1 MKPYSKK
8 FLAGVLLFSLVLPSA
23 TTFATNQTDST
34 TYAKLQEQGVKA
46 DQEVKVIVETS
57 DKAAIEREPNVK
69 SARFSKAVKA
79 SEAEVKKT
87 SENIKTKLNKENVKV
102 DKEDEFSAVITG
114 FSAKV
119 KAKDIDKLRKQ
130 PGVKKVTTQMKAERP
145 KGGASPNLASAPGMI
160 KADTLWDQYK
170 FSGQGMLISII
181 DTGVDPDHKD
191 MKLSPK
197 IESKYNSEDEVNKVI
212 KENGLKG
219 KWYNNKVPYGYN
231 YADESQEI
239 RDSGIGGYH
248 GMHVAGI
255 VAANGDAENEG
266 VKGVAPNAQLL
277 AMKVF
282 SNDALVST
290 VYEEVWLKAIDD
302 SVKLGADV
310 LNMSLGMGSGY
321 SREGVSPTNEA
332 FNKAKAAGV
341 VCAVAMGN
349 DRVTNWGG
357 EGKTNL
363 AINPD
368 FGTTGHP
375 AVADPS
381 YAVASMENI
390 EMRGRVVEVEGEGQ
404 PDISAGTAE
413 GENEKT
419 TTEMKPYVYV
429 GLGNTEE
436 QYNGQDVT
444 DKIVLAERGE
454 GSFNDKAKLAKSLG
468 AAGIIIYNSP
478 DGNNLSFMSGM
489 ENKEFPSVFISNKD
503 GEYLKKLLIDKPE
516 QKINITPV
524 HSVNNPKGGQMSE
537 FSSWGITPDL
547 RLKPD
552 IAGVG
557 GQIYSTINEDK
568 YTMMSGTSMATPQ
581 VAGASALVMQRLY
594 KDGFLN
600 RTADGKPDPI
610 QEYLTVLVMMNT
622 ATPVKDTEVD
632 EASLYTP
639 KQQGAGLVNLENV
652 VKTYATVTATGG
664 KDTKEDGKLEL
675 GEVGEQFNATFKL
688 KNYSDKDITFTPK
701 YISLRD
707 EIKDGRY
714 TEHSS
719 VAKEQTLDPV
729 TVKANSE
736 ETYTTTISTKGIDK
750 NQFAQGYVMFVSDTN
765 PTLSVPYTGFKGDWS
780 EPQFLDNMP
789 DFSKDVNYKPIEY
802 PNGGVDKSGFMRR
815 QEKGGWNYWNA
826 WNVDG
831 KPTVFV
837 NSNKQEGMNSEVAPV
852 ITIMR
857 NALDVKYDILDKDGK
872 TLRNLFIDPILL
884 KVNGLYKGGDNQYR
898 FEYVPGGAAW
908 DFKDQ
913 NGKPV
918 DEGQY
923 IYQITGHV
931 DYKNAKE
938 QKYQYNIL
946 LDNQAPKLSYKYDED
961 NRTIKVTAKDNL
973 AGVFSVG
980 YENTKTGEWHEQEV
994 RKDPQF
1000 EDVGI
1005 VRDYSYTFKI
1015 ADGFDLANLSIYAWD
1030 NSRNVAGE
1038 NVDTGVKSDIKIK
1051 PIELKV
1057 GDSIP
1062 GIDQIKE
1069 HIEGLPKDAEV
1080 KILEKNFENTEKPG
1094 EYGIRVSV
1102 KVNGN
1107 ETYYWIPVNVTAI
1120 KPIELTVGDDLLK
1133 TEQVKAHLDFLPE
1146 DAKVR
1151 IIKNVDTKEPGE
1163 FGLKVE
1169 VKIDGKK
1176 TYYTIPVIV
1185 KDKEKPEEPQP
1196 EQPEEKDETVYTMPV
1211 ITVENP
1217 DYYAA
1222 FGKYEDKENPE
1233 SYKKI
1238 HVQGNVDHIYQLDH
1252 LTLTITKDGKQ
1263 VEGTEVQ
1270 EIKVEKDKNGKFV
1283 FDHELDISGLEDG
1296 FVYELQ
1302 LKVTGQNIGGDK
1314 LEDTIIRRIRKDFIA
1329 PTIEYTV
1336 EREDEKSPMAKI
1348 KVKGHE
1354 NMTYL
1359 EMYFNE
1365 SMLSRVDK
1373 TWDAFE
1379 LEEGVDGE
1387 FEIEVPLE
1395 VGENKFEIKA
1405 YDDAGNETIE
1415 EVTIKRKDPNAVD
1428 PVDTTDLLNNLL
1440 KAHSI
1445 VSVPEKYDV
1454 TDEQL
1459 AELEDLIEQAR
1470 KAISEQQPQ
1479 DKVDEINNKLKEA
1492 LANIKEKEAEK
1503 VDKKELVGQK
1513 EDAEELLK
1521 KKDDYK
1527 LDEKQEKALQ
1537 DLIKKA
1543 EDLVKKEDATQEE
1556 VDKLAKEIEDEIFK
1570 IKEAG
1575 KEDPTTPDKPGKEDP
1590 TKPDKP
1596 GKEDPTKPDK
1606 PGKEDPTTPDKPG
1619 KEDPTTP
1626 DQPGKED
1633 PTKPDKPGKEDPT
1646 KPDKPGKEDPTTPD
1660 KPGKED
1666 PTKPGEKP
1674 GENPGTTPSNPGTV
1688 TPTPSVPGTTT
1699 PSTPAEQQKTTTR
1712 VAGADRIQT
1721 SVEVS
1726 KKYYESADTVIVANY
1741 EQFAD
1746 SLSASALSKALKA
1759 PILLVQKDQL
1769 DSVVAQEIK
1778 RLGAKNVIVIG
1789 GEKSID
1795 KTKIGLSQ
1803 YNVRTIAGANRYE
1816 TSAKIA
1822 QEVIKLT
1829 GTKKAVIASGE
1840 VFADAL
1846 TVAPLANK
1854 NNMPIL
1860 LVQQDRIP
1868 EEAKEVL
1875 KQIEEVIIVGGE
1887 KTISKEV
1894 ENKLPNPT
1902 RIAGANRYE
1911 TAKKIYEYGF
1921 KDRKEVNIANG
1932 TVPADSLV
1940 IGSIDCPIL
1949 LAEAN
1954 EIPEATK
1961 QAFEEAKFEK
1971 VNVFGGENSIS
1982 ESVVKELIK

>member
-79 SEAEVKKT
+79 SEADVKKT

-130 PGVKKVTTQMKAERP
+130 SGVKKVTTQMKAERP
-145 KGGASPNLASAPGMI
+145 KGASPSLATAPKMI

-181 DTGVDPDHKD
+181 DTGVDPSHKD
-191 MKLSPK
+191 MKLSPE
-197 IESKYNSEDEVNKVI
+197 IESKYKSKDEVNKVI

-219 KWYNNKVPYGYN
+219 KWYNRKVPYGYN

-239 RDSGIGGYH
+239 RDSGIGGFH

-321 SREGVSPTNEA
+321 SRDGVSPTNEA
-332 FNKAKAAGV
+332 FNRAKAAGV

-381 YAVASMENI
+381 YAVASMENTNLK
-390 EMRGRVVEVEGEGQ
+390 GRNVLVEGK
-404 PDISAGTAE
+404 DIAISTGTAE
-413 GENEKT
+413 GADEDT
-419 TTEMKPYVYV
+419 TTGYREYVHV

-436 QYNGQDVT
+436 DYNGQDVT
-444 DKIVLAERGE
+444 GKIVLAQRGVA
-454 GSFNDKAKLAKSLG
+454 SFNDKAVLAKSKG
-468 AAGIIIYNSP
+468 AAGIVIYNTP

-489 ENKEFPSVFISNKD
+489 ENKEFPSVFISNED
-503 GEYLKKLLIDKPE
+503 GLKLIDLLKENPE
-516 QKINITPV
+516 QKINITEV
-524 HSVNNPKGGQMSE
+524 KSVKNDKGGQMSE

-557 GQIYSTINEDK
+557 GNIYSTINEDK

-594 KDGFLN
+594 KDGWLV
-600 RTADGKPDPI
+600 RKDGKPDPI

-622 ATPVKDTEVD
+622 ATPVKDTEVKG
-632 EASLYTP
+632 ASLYTP
-639 KQQGAGLVNLENV
+639 KQQGAGLVDLEKAATTHV
-652 VKTYATVTATGG
+652 TVTATGG

-688 KNYSDKDITFTPK
+688 KNYSKNDITFTPK

-707 EIKDGRY
+707 EVKDGRY

-719 VAKEQTLDPV
+719 VAEEKTLPQV

-736 ETYTTTISTKGIDK
+736 ATYTQTIPTKGIDK
-750 NQFAQGYVMFVSDTN
+750 NQFAQGYVMFDSKTN

-789 DFSKDVNYKPIEY
+789 DFSNDVNYKPIVY
-802 PNGGVDKSGFMRR
+802 PDGGIDKTGFMRR

-837 NSNKQEGMNSEVAPV
+837 NSLGKDKGMNNEVAPV

-884 KVNGLYKGGDNQYR
+884 KVNGLYKGGDSQHR

-918 DEGQY
+918 DEGNY

-946 LDNQAPKLSYKYDED
+946 LDNQAPTLTYKYDKV
-961 NRTIKVTAKDNL
+961 NREITVIAKDNL

-980 YENTKTGEWHEQEV
+980 YENTTTGKWYEQQV
-994 RKDPQF
+994 R
-1000 EDVGI
+1000 EDHRYDDIGI

-1015 ADGFDLANLSIYAWD
+1015 ADGFDLSNLSIYAWD
-1030 NSRNVAGE
+1030 NARNVIG
-1038 NVDTGVKSDIKIK
+1038 NKIDTGITSNIEIK

-1057 GDSIP
+1057 NDTIP
-1062 GIDQIKE
+1062 GLDEIKK
-1069 HIEGLPKDAEV
+1069 HIVGLPKDAEV
-1080 KILEKNFENTEKPG
+1080 KILDNKDNIKATDKPG
-1094 EYGIRVSV
+1094 EFGIEVSV
-1102 KVNGN
+1102 KIGDM
-1107 ETYYWIPVNVTAI
+1107 ETYYWIPI
-1120 KPIELTVGDDLLK
+1120 
-1133 TEQVKAHLDFLPE
+1133 
-1146 DAKVR
+1146 
-1151 IIKNVDTKEPGE
+1151 
-1163 FGLKVE
+1163 
-1169 VKIDGKK
+1169 
-1176 TYYTIPVIV
+1176 IV
-1185 KDKEKPEEPQP
+1185 KSEEKKEEQPAKPEP
-1196 EQPEEKDETVYTMPV
+1196 EQPKDTTVYNLPV
-1211 ITVENP
+1211 IKVENP

-1222 FGKYEDKENPE
+1222 FGKHEDKDNPDA
-1233 SYKKI
+1233 YKKI
-1238 HVQGNVDHIYQLDH
+1238 HIKGNVTKIKQLNH
-1252 LTLTITKDGKQ
+1252 LTLTITKDGKK

-1270 EIKVEKDKNGKFV
+1270 EIKSKKEGDSNFS
-1283 FDHELDISGLEDG
+1283 FDHELDISNLEDG
-1296 FVYELQ
+1296 RVYELQ
-1302 LKVTGQNIGGDK
+1302 IKAEGENVRGDGIQ
-1314 LEDTIIRRIRKDFIA
+1314 DTIIRRIRKDYVA
-1329 PTIEYTV
+1329 PTVEYTV
-1336 EREDEKSPMAKI
+1336 EHKDEKAPMAKI
-1348 KVKGHE
+1348 KIKGHE

-1359 EMYFNE
+1359 EMYLDG

-1373 TWDAFE
+1373 TWDNFE
-1379 LEEGVDGE
+1379 LEKGVNGE

-1395 VGENKFEIKA
+1395 VGENTFKIKA
-1405 YDDAGNETIE
+1405 SDDAGNETLQDVVIN
-1415 EVTIKRKDPNAVD
+1415 RKDPNAKD
-1428 PVDTTDLLNNLL
+1428 PVNTKELTENML

-1445 VSVPEKYDV
+1445 VSVREKYDV
-1454 TDEQL
+1454 TDEQI
-1459 AELEDLIEQAR
+1459 AELNKLIEEA
-1470 KAISEQQPQ
+1470 KTVINEQQPQ
-1479 DKVDEINNKLKEA
+1479 DKVDEVNNKLKEA
-1492 LANIKEKEAEK
+1492 LANIKEKEAKK
-1503 VDKKELVGQK
+1503 VDKKELIGQK

-1521 KKDDYK
+1521 KKEVK
-1527 LDEKQEKALQ
+1527 LTDEQQKALQ

-1543 EDLVKKEDATQEE
+1543 EDLTKKEDATQEE
-1556 VDKLAKEIEDEIFK
+1556 VDKLAKEIKDEIAK
-1570 IKEAG
+1570 IQESG
-1575 KEDPTTPDKPGKEDP
+1575 KPGKEDP
-1590 TKPDKP
+1590 AKPEQPGKENPAKPEQP
-1596 GKEDPTKPDK
+1596 GKEDPAKPEQ
-1606 PGKEDPTTPDKPG
+1606 PGKVDPAKP
-1619 KEDPTTP
+1619 E
-1626 DQPGKED
+1626 QPGKED
-1633 PTKPDKPGKEDPT
+1633 PTKPEQPGKENPA
-1646 KPDKPGKEDPTTPD
+1646 KPE

-1666 PTKPGEKP
+1666 PTKPGKENP
-1674 GENPGTTPSNPGTV
+1674 ANPGTTTPSVPGTPTPSNPGTTIPSVPGTV
-1688 TPTPSVPGTTT
+1688 TPTPSNPGTTTPSVPGTVTPTPSNPGTTT

-1726 KKYYESADTVIVANY
+1726 KKYYNSADTVIIANY
-1741 EQFAD
+1741 EKFAD

-1789 GEKSID
+1789 GDHSVD
-1795 KTKIGLSQ
+1795 KAKNSLAK
-1803 YNVRTIAGANRYE
+1803 YNVQTIAGSDRYE

-1822 QEVIKLT
+1822 QEIIKLT

-1840 VFADAL
+1840 TFADAL

-1854 NNMPIL
+1854 HNMPIL
-1860 LVQQDRIP
+1860 LVQQNNIP
-1868 EEAKEVL
+1868 KATQEVL
-1875 KQIEEVIIVGGE
+1875 KQIDKVIIVGGE

-1894 ENKLPNPT
+1894 ENKLSNPT

-1911 TAKKIYEYGF
+1911 TAKKIYEYDF

-1932 TVPADSLV
+1932 TNFADSLV

-1961 QAFEEAKFEK
+1961 QAFEESKFEK
-1971 VNVFGGENSIS
+1971 VNVFGGENSID

>member
-8 FLAGVLLFSLVLPSA
+8 FLASVLLFSLVLPSA

-87 SENIKTKLNKENVKV
+87 SEKIETKLKKENVKV
-102 DKEDEFSAVITG
+102 DKDDEFSAVITG

-145 KGGASPNLASAPGMI
+145 KAGASPALATAPKMI
-160 KADTLWDQYK
+160 KADTLWDQYD

-181 DTGVDPDHKD
+181 DTGVDPTHKD
-191 MKLSPK
+191 MKLSPE
-197 IESKYNSEDEVNKVI
+197 IESKYKSKDEVNKVI

-219 KWYNNKVPYGYN
+219 KWYSRKVPYGYN

-255 VAANGDAENEG
+255 VAANGDTKTGG
-266 VKGVAPNAQLL
+266 VRGVAPNAQLL
-277 AMKVF
+277 GMKVF

-321 SREGVSPTNEA
+321 SREGISPTNEA
-332 FNKAKAAGV
+332 FRKAKAAGV

-381 YAVASMENI
+381 YSVASMENTNL
-390 EMRGRVVEVEGEGQ
+390 RGRNVEYKDKNTNKVVE
-404 PDISAGTAE
+404 ISTGTAE
-413 GENEKT
+413 GAKEDT
-419 TTEMKPYVYV
+419 TTGMKQYVYV
-429 GLGNTEE
+429 GLGNKEE
-436 QYNGQDVT
+436 EYNGQDVEG
-444 DKIVLAERGE
+444 KIVLAMRGD
-454 GSFNDKAKLAKSLG
+454 GSFNDKAKLAASKK

-489 ENKEFPSVFISNKD
+489 ELTDFPSVFISNKD
-503 GEYLKKLLIDKPE
+503 GQDLVKLLGDNPNQE
-516 QKINITPV
+516 INITAV
-524 HSVNNPKGGQMSE
+524 KSVKNPKGEQMSE

-557 GQIYSTINEDK
+557 GQIYSTINDNK

-594 KDGFLN
+594 KDGWLKK
-600 RTADGKPDPI
+600 TEDGKPDPM

-622 ATPVKDTEVD
+622 ATPVEDTEVKS
-632 EASLYTP
+632 ASLYTP

-652 VKTYATVTATGG
+652 IKTNVTVTATGG

-701 YISLRD
+701 YISLKD
-707 EIKDGRY
+707 EVKDGRY

-719 VAKEQTLDPV
+719 VAEEKTLTDV
-729 TVKANSE
+729 TVPAGKE
-736 ETYTTTISTKGIDK
+736 VEYTATISTKNIDK
-750 NQFAQGYVMFVSDTN
+750 KQFAQGYVMFKSDDN
-765 PTLSVPYTGFKGDWS
+765 PTLSVPYTGFKGNWS

-789 DFSKDVNYKPIEY
+789 DFSDKVNYKPIEY
-802 PNGGVDKSGFMRR
+802 PNGGIDKTGFMRR
-815 QEKGGWNYWNA
+815 QQKGGWNYWNA

-837 NSNKQEGMNSEVAPV
+837 NSLGKDEGMNNEVAPV

-857 NALDVKYDILDKDGK
+857 NALDVKYDILDKDGN

-884 KVNGLYKGGDNQYR
+884 KVNGLYKGGDSQYR

-908 DFKDQ
+908 DFKDSK
-913 NGKPV
+913 GKPV
-918 DEGQY
+918 EEGNY
-923 IYQITGHV
+923 IYQIKGHV
-931 DYKNAKE
+931 DYKNAME
-938 QKYQYNIL
+938 QKYQYNIV
-946 LDNQAPKLSYKYDED
+946 LDNTAPTLTYKYDKV
-961 NRTIKVTAKDNL
+961 NREITVIAKDNL

-980 YENTKTGEWHEQEV
+980 YENTTTGQWYEQQV
-994 RKDPQF
+994 RKDDQKKNL
-1000 EDVGI
+1000 GI
-1005 VRDYSYTFKI
+1005 VRDYEYKFKI

-1030 NSRNVAGE
+1030 NARNVIG
-1038 NVDTGVKSDIKIK
+1038 NKIDTGVTSNIKIK

-1057 GDSIP
+1057 KDQIP
-1062 GIDQIKE
+1062 GLDEIKK

-1080 KILEKNFENTEKPG
+1080 KILDNKDNIKATDKPG
-1094 EYGIRVSV
+1094 EFGIEVSV
-1102 KVNGN
+1102 KIGDM
-1107 ETYYWIPVNVTAI
+1107 ETYYWIPI
-1120 KPIELTVGDDLLK
+1120 
-1133 TEQVKAHLDFLPE
+1133 
-1146 DAKVR
+1146 
-1151 IIKNVDTKEPGE
+1151 
-1163 FGLKVE
+1163 
-1169 VKIDGKK
+1169 
-1176 TYYTIPVIV
+1176 IV
-1185 KDKEKPEEPQP
+1185 KSEEKKEEQPEKPEEKQP
-1196 EQPEEKDETVYTMPV
+1196 EVKDQTVYNLPV
-1211 ITVENP
+1211 IKVENP

-1222 FGKYEDKENPE
+1222 FGKYKDENNADA
-1233 SYKKI
+1233 YKKI
-1238 HVQGNVDHIYQLDH
+1238 HVKGNVTKIKQLDH
-1252 LTLTITKDGKQ
+1252 LTLTITKDGKK

-1270 EIKVEKDKNGKFV
+1270 EIKVNKEGDSNFS

-1296 FVYELQ
+1296 RVYELQ
-1302 LKVTGQNIGGDK
+1302 IKAEGENVRGDGIK
-1314 LEDTIIRRIRKDFIA
+1314 DTIIRRIRKDFVA
-1329 PTIEYTV
+1329 PTVEYTV
-1336 EREDEKSPMAKI
+1336 EHKDEKAPMAKI

-1359 EMYFNE
+1359 EMYLDG

-1373 TWDAFE
+1373 TWDNFE
-1379 LEEGVDGE
+1379 LEKGVDGE
-1387 FEIEVPLE
+1387 FEVEVPLE
-1395 VGENKFEIKA
+1395 VGENKFNVKA
-1405 YDDAGNETIE
+1405 YDDAGNETIQ
-1415 EVTIKRKDPNAVD
+1415 EVVINRKDTNAKD
-1428 PVDTTDLLNNLL
+1428 PVDTKELFNNLL

-1445 VSVPEKYDV
+1445 VEVPEKYVV
-1454 TDEQL
+1454 TEDQL
-1459 AELEDLIEQAR
+1459 AELKALIEQAR
-1470 KAISEQQPQ
+1470 TAISEQQPQ
-1479 DKVDEINNKLKEA
+1479 EKVDEINKKLTDA
-1492 LANIKEKEAEK
+1492 LDKIKEKQVKK
-1503 VDKKELVGQK
+1503 VDKKELIGQK
-1513 EDAEELLK
+1513 EDAQDLLK
-1521 KKDDYK
+1521 KKEVK
-1527 LDEKQEKALQ
+1527 LTDEQQKALQ

-1543 EDLVKKEDATQEE
+1543 EDLTKKEDATQEE
-1556 VDKLAKEIEDEIFK
+1556 VDKLAKEIKDEIAK
-1570 IKEAG
+1570 IQKAG
-1575 KEDPTTPDKPGKEDP
+1575 TTKPVEPGKDNP
-1590 TKPDKP
+1590 GTTKPVEP
-1596 GKEDPTKPDK
+1596 GKD
-1606 PGKEDPTTPDKPG
+1606 
-1619 KEDPTTP
+1619 
-1626 DQPGKED
+1626 
-1633 PTKPDKPGKEDPT
+1633 
-1646 KPDKPGKEDPTTPD
+1646 
-1660 KPGKED
+1660 
-1666 PTKPGEKP
+1666 
-1674 GENPGTTPSNPGTV
+1674 NPGTTTPSNPGTT
-1688 TPTPSVPGTTT
+1688 TPSNPGTTTPSVPGTVTPSVPGTTKPEKPAQT
-1699 PSTPAEQQKTTTR
+1699 PKATTR
-1712 VAGADRIQT
+1712 VAGADRINT
-1721 SVEVS
+1721 AVEVS
-1726 KKYYESADTVIVANY
+1726 KKYYKSAETVIIANY
-1741 EQFAD
+1741 EKFAD
-1746 SLSASALSKALKA
+1746 SLSASALSKTLKA
-1759 PILLVQKDQL
+1759 PILLVKKDQL

-1778 RLGAKNVIVIG
+1778 RLGAKNVVVIG
-1789 GEKSID
+1789 GEQSVD
-1795 KTKIGLSQ
+1795 KAKNSLSK
-1803 YNVRTIAGANRYE
+1803 YNLQTIAGSDRYE

-1822 QEVIKLT
+1822 QEIIKRT
-1829 GTKKAVIASGE
+1829 GTTQAVIASGE
-1840 VFADAL
+1840 TFADAL

-1860 LVQQDRIP
+1860 LVQPNNIP
-1868 EEAKEVL
+1868 KATQEVL
-1875 KQIEEVIIVGGE
+1875 KQIKNTIIVGGE
-1887 KTISKEV
+1887 KTISNQV
-1894 ENKLPNPT
+1894 ANKLPNPT

-1921 KDRKEVNIANG
+1921 KDRTEVNIANG
-1932 TVPADSLV
+1932 TNFADSLV

-1949 LAEAN
+1949 LAESN
-1954 EIPEATK
+1954 EVPESTK
-1961 QAFEEAKFEK
+1961 QAIKDSKFEK
-1971 VNVFGGENSIS
+1971 VNVFGGENSID

>member
-160 KADTLWDQYK
+160 KANTLWDTYD

-181 DTGVDPDHKD
+181 DTGVDPSHKD
-191 MKLSPK
+191 MQMTDS
-197 IESKYNSEDEVNKVI
+197 SKAKYKNEDQVNKVI
-212 KENGLKG
+212 QENGLKG
-219 KWYNNKVPYGYN
+219 QWHSKKIPYGYN

-255 VAANGDAENEG
+255 VAANGDTKNEG

-381 YAVASMENI
+381 YAVASMENTK
-390 EMRGRVVEVEGEGQ
+390 MRGRVVEVKGDSE
-404 PDISAGTAE
+404 ISAGTAE

-419 TTEMKPYVYV
+419 TTEMLPYVYV
-429 GLGNTEE
+429 GLGND
-436 QYNGQDVT
+436 QKKDYGDKVV
-444 DKIVLAERGE
+444 DGKIVLAERG
-454 GSFNDKAKLAKSLG
+454 GASFNDKAKLAESLG
-468 AAGIIIYNSP
+468 AKGIVIFNSEN
-478 DGNNLSFMSGM
+478 GSQLSFMSGM
-489 ENKEFPSVFISNKD
+489 ELTDFPSVFISHED
-503 GEYLKKLLIDKPE
+503 GKNLIELLGKNSN
-516 QKINITPV
+516 QQINITPV
-524 HSVNNPKGGQMSE
+524 HSVKNPKGEQMSE

-568 YTMMSGTSMATPQ
+568 YTTMSGTSMATPQ

-594 KDGFLN
+594 KDGFLK
-600 RTADGKPDPI
+600 RTVDGKPDPI

-622 ATPVKDTEVD
+622 ATPVKDTEVKG
-632 EASLYTP
+632 ASLYTP

-652 VKTYATVTATGG
+652 AKTYATVTATGG

-675 GEVGEQFNATFKL
+675 GEVGEQFNAKFKL
-688 KNYSDKDITFTPK
+688 KNYSKKDITFTAK
-701 YISLRD
+701 YISLKD

-719 VAKEQTLDPV
+719 VADGDTLTEV
-729 TVKANSE
+729 TVPAGKE
-736 ETYTTTISTKGIDK
+736 VEYTATIPTKNIDK
-750 NQFAQGYVMFVSDTN
+750 NQFAQGYVMFESKTN

-789 DFSKDVNYKPIEY
+789 DFSKDVNYKPIVY
-802 PNGGVDKSGFMRR
+802 PDGGIDKTGFMRR

-837 NSNKQEGMNSEVAPV
+837 NSLGKDKGMNNEVAPV

-857 NALDVKYDILDKDGK
+857 NALDVKYDILNKDGK
-872 TLRNLFIDPILL
+872 VLRNLFIDPILL
-884 KVNGLYKGGDNQYR
+884 KVNGLYKGGDSQYR

-908 DFKDQ
+908 DFKDM
-913 NGKPV
+913 NDKKV

-931 DYKNAKE
+931 DYKDAKE

-946 LDNQAPKLSYKYDED
+946 LDNTAPKLKYKYDAD
-961 NRTIKVTAKDNL
+961 NRTITVTAIDNL

-994 RKDPQF
+994 RKDDRF
-1000 EDVGI
+1000 KNIDI
-1005 VRDYSYTFKI
+1005 VRDYSYTFEI
-1015 ADGFDLANLSIYAWD
+1015 AEGFDLANLSIYAWD
-1030 NSRNVAGE
+1030 NSRNVAGKDI
-1038 NVDTGVKSDIKIK
+1038 DTGVTSNIEIK

-1057 GDSIP
+1057 KDQIP
-1062 GIDQIKE
+1062 GLDEIKK
-1069 HIEGLPKDAEV
+1069 HIVGLPKDAEV
-1080 KILEKNFENTEKPG
+1080 SILNDKDNIKSTENPG
-1094 EYGIRVSV
+1094 EFGIRVSV
-1102 KVNGN
+1102 KIGDM
-1107 ETYYWIPVNVTAI
+1107 ETYYWIPI
-1120 KPIELTVGDDLLK
+1120 
-1133 TEQVKAHLDFLPE
+1133 
-1146 DAKVR
+1146 
-1151 IIKNVDTKEPGE
+1151 
-1163 FGLKVE
+1163 
-1169 VKIDGKK
+1169 
-1176 TYYTIPVIV
+1176 IV
-1185 KDKEKPEEPQP
+1185 KGEEKPEEPEP
-1196 EQPEEKDETVYTMPV
+1196 EKPAEKDLTVYNLPV
-1211 ITVENP
+1211 IKVTNP
-1217 DYYAA
+1217 DYYQA
-1222 FGKYEDKENPE
+1222 FGKHEDKENPE

-1238 HVQGNVDHIYQLDH
+1238 HVQGNVTHIDELNE

-1270 EIKVEKDKNGKFV
+1270 KIKSKKEGDSNYS

-1302 LKVTGQNIGGDK
+1302 INAIGKNIQGHK
-1314 LEDTIIRRIRKDFIA
+1314 FEDTIIRRIRKDYVA
-1329 PTIEYTV
+1329 PEIKYTV
-1336 EREDEKSPMAKI
+1336 EHKDEKAPMAKI
-1348 KVKGHE
+1348 KVNGHE

-1359 EMYFNE
+1359 EMYLNN
-1365 SMLSRVDK
+1365 SMLSRIDK
-1373 TWDAFE
+1373 TWDNFE
-1379 LEEGVDGE
+1379 LKEGVDGE

-1395 VGENKFEIKA
+1395 IGENKFQIKA
-1405 YDDAGNETIE
+1405 NDDAGNETIE
-1415 EVTIKRKDPNAVD
+1415 EVVINRKDPNAKD
-1428 PVDTTDLLNNLL
+1428 PANTKELADNML
-1440 KAHSI
+1440 KAKSI

-1454 TDEQL
+1454 TDEQI
-1459 AELEDLIEQAR
+1459 AELNKLIEEA
-1470 KAISEQQPQ
+1470 KTAITEQQPQ
-1479 DKVDEINNKLKEA
+1479 DKVDEINSKLKEV
-1492 LANIKEKEAEK
+1492 LANIKEKEVKK
-1503 VDKKELVGQK
+1503 VDKTQLIGQK
-1513 EDAEELLK
+1513 EDAEGLLK

-1527 LDEKQEKALQ
+1527 LNEQQEKALQ

-1556 VDKLAKEIEDEIFK
+1556 VDKLAKEIKDEIIK

-1575 KEDPTTPDKPGKEDP
+1575 KEDPA
-1590 TKPDKP
+1590 
-1596 GKEDPTKPDK
+1596 
-1606 PGKEDPTTPDKPG
+1606 
-1619 KEDPTTP
+1619 
-1626 DQPGKED
+1626 
-1633 PTKPDKPGKEDPT
+1633 
-1646 KPDKPGKEDPTTPD
+1646 

-1666 PTKPGEKP
+1666 PTKPGKEDPTKP
-1674 GENPGTTPSNPGTV
+1674 GKEDPTKPGKEDPTKPGKEDPTKPGKENPANPGTTTPSNPGT
-1688 TPTPSVPGTTT
+1688 TPSVPGTVIPSVPGTTT
-1699 PSTPAEQQKTTTR
+1699 PSTPAETTKATTR
-1712 VAGADRIQT
+1712 VAGADRINT
-1721 SVEVS
+1721 AVEVS
-1726 KKYYESADTVIVANY
+1726 KKYYNSADTVIVANY
-1741 EQFAD
+1741 EKFAD

-1789 GEKSID
+1789 GDHSVD
-1795 KTKIGLSQ
+1795 KAKDSLAK
-1803 YNVRTIAGANRYE
+1803 YNVQTIAGSDRYE

-1822 QEVIKLT
+1822 QEIIKRT
-1829 GTKKAVIASGE
+1829 GTKQAVIASGE
-1840 VFADAL
+1840 TFADAL

-1860 LVQQDRIP
+1860 LVQPNNIP
-1868 EEAKEVL
+1868 KATQEVL
-1875 KQIEEVIIVGGE
+1875 KQIDKVIIVGGE

-1911 TAKKIYEYGF
+1911 TAKKIYEYDF

-1932 TVPADSLV
+1932 TNFADSLV

-1949 LAEAN
+1949 LAESN
-1954 EIPEATK
+1954 EVPEATK
-1961 QAFEEAKFEK
+1961 QAIKDSKFEK

>member
-79 SEAEVKKT
+79 SEADVKKT

-145 KGGASPNLASAPGMI
+145 KGGASPALATAPNMI
-160 KADTLWDQYK
+160 KSNVLYSNQFT
-170 FSGQGMLISII
+170 GQGMLISII
-181 DTGVDPDHKD
+181 DTGVDPNHND
-191 MKLSPK
+191 MQK
-197 IESKYNSEDEVNKVI
+197 IDVSKAKYKTKAETEKFI
-212 KENGLKG
+212 KGKGLKG
-219 KWYNNKVPYGYN
+219 KWYSDKIPYGYN
-231 YADESQEI
+231 YADESDEI

-255 VAANGDAENEG
+255 VAANGDAKNGG
-266 VKGVAPNAQLL
+266 VRGVAYDAQLL

-321 SREGVSPTNEA
+321 SRDGVSPTNEA
-332 FNKAKAAGV
+332 FNRAKAAGV

-381 YAVASMENI
+381 YAVASMENL
-390 EMRGRVVEVEGEGQ
+390 EKKGRNVLVDGTKIAI
-404 PDISAGTAE
+404 PTGTAE
-413 GENEKT
+413 GANEKKS
-419 TTEMKPYVYV
+419 TEMVGFVDV
-429 GLGNTEE
+429 GLGNEDAD
-436 QYNGQDVT
+436 YKGQDVT
-444 DKIVLAERGE
+444 GKIVLAQRG
-454 GSFNDKAKLAKSLG
+454 GKSFNEKAQLAASKD
-468 AAGIIIYNSP
+468 AAGIIIYNTKG
-478 DGNNLSFMSGM
+478 GNELSFMSGM
-489 ENKEFPSVFISNKD
+489 ENKDFPSVFISYED
-503 GEYLKKLLIDKPE
+503 GLKLLDLLDKKPQ
-516 QKINITPV
+516 QKIKITEEKFI
-524 HSVNNPKGGQMSE
+524 SNPQAGQMSE

-557 GQIYSTINEDK
+557 GQIYSTINDNK

-594 KDGFLN
+594 KDGLLT
-600 RTADGKPDPI
+600 RQADGKPDEH
-610 QEYLTVLVMMNT
+610 QEDLTVLVMMNT

-632 EASLYTP
+632 NEALYTP

-652 VKTYATVTATGG
+652 SKTYVTVTATGG
-664 KDTKEDGKLEL
+664 KDKKEDGKLEV
-675 GEVGEQFNATFKL
+675 GEVGDKFEATFKL
-688 KNYSDKDITFTPK
+688 HNYSDKAITFTPK
-701 YISLRD
+701 YISLKD
-707 EIKDGRY
+707 DVDQDGRY
-714 TEHSS
+714 TEHAK
-719 VAKEQTLDPV
+719 VALKHEFKNKV
-729 TVKANSE
+729 TVPANGDVEYKAE
-736 ETYTTTISTKGIDK
+736 ISTSGIAD
-750 NQFAQGYVMFVSDTN
+750 NQFAQGYVMFESDAN

-780 EPQFLDNMP
+780 QPQFLDNMP

-837 NSNKQEGMNSEVAPV
+837 NSNKQEGMNVEVAPV

-884 KVNGLYKGGDNQYR
+884 KVNGLYKGGDSQYN

-908 DFKDQ
+908 DFKDM
-913 NGKPV
+913 NDKVV
-918 DEGQY
+918 DEGEY

-938 QKYQYNIL
+938 QKYQYNIV
-946 LDNQAPKLSYKYDED
+946 LDNTKPELTYDYDEND
-961 NRTIKVTAKDNL
+961 RTITVTAHDDRS
-973 AGVFSVG
+973 GVFSVG
-980 YENTKTGEWHEQEV
+980 YENTTTGEWYEQEV
-994 RKDPQF
+994 RKDGQYKNS
-1000 EDVGI
+1000 GI
-1005 VRDYSYTFKI
+1005 VDKYSYTFKV
-1015 ADGFDLANLSIYAWD
+1015 ADGFDLSNLSIYAWD

-1120 KPIELTVGDDLLK
+1120 KPIELTVGDKPLK
-1133 TEQVKAHLDFLPE
+1133 NEQAKAHLDFLPK

-1151 IIKNVDTKEPGE
+1151 IIKNVDPKEPGE
-1163 FGLKVE
+1163 FEIKVK
-1169 VKIDGKK
+1169 VKIGDKEI
-1176 TYYTIPVIV
+1176 YYTIPVIV
-1185 KDKEKPEEPQP
+1185 KSKEKPDDKPA
-1196 EQPEEKDETVYTMPV
+1196 QPEEKPEKPVYTMPV
-1211 ITVENP
+1211 ITVQNP

-1222 FGKYEDKENPE
+1222 FGKYEDEKDPE

-1238 HVQGNVDHIYQLDH
+1238 HVQGNVTHVDDLKE

-1263 VEGTEVQ
+1263 VKGTEVQ
-1270 EIKVEKDKNGKFV
+1270 KIKFNDKDKDGKFV
-1283 FDHELDISGLEDG
+1283 FDHELDISNLEDG

-1302 LKVTGQNIGGDK
+1302 IKAEGENVEKTPIK
-1314 LEDTIIRRIRKDFIA
+1314 DTIIRRIRKDFVAPEIKEYKVIQEDKTA
-1329 PTIEYTV
+1329 PT
-1336 EREDEKSPMAKI
+1336 AKI

-1359 EMYFNE
+1359 EMYLNN

-1395 VGENKFEIKA
+1395 IGENKFQIKA

-1415 EVTIKRKDPNAVD
+1415 EVTIIRKDPNAKD
-1428 PVDTTDLLNNLL
+1428 VDTTDLFNNLL
-1440 KAHSI
+1440 KAYSI
-1445 VSVPEKYDV
+1445 VSVPDAYEV

-1459 AELEDLIEQAR
+1459 AELNKLIEEAR
-1470 KAISEQQPQ
+1470 KAIAEQQPQ

-1492 LANIKEKEAEK
+1492 LANIKEKEAKK
-1503 VDKKELVGQK
+1503 VDKKELIGQK

-1527 LDEKQEKALQ
+1527 LNEQQEKALQ
-1537 DLIKKA
+1537 DLIQKA

-1556 VDKLAKEIEDEIFK
+1556 VDKLAKEIKDEIAK
-1570 IKEAG
+1570 IKEAGKEDPTKPDKPGKEDPTKPDKPGKEDPTKPDKPG

-1619 KEDPTTP
+1619 KEDPK
-1626 DQPGKED
+1626 DPGKD
-1633 PTKPDKPGKEDPT
+1633 
-1646 KPDKPGKEDPTTPD
+1646 
-1660 KPGKED
+1660 
-1666 PTKPGEKP
+1666 
-1674 GENPGTTPSNPGTV
+1674 NPGTTPDQPGTV

-1699 PSTPAEQQKTTTR
+1699 PSTPAETTKTTTR

-1726 KKYYESADTVIVANY
+1726 KKYYESAETVIIANY

-1759 PILLVQKDQL
+1759 PILLVKKDQL

-1789 GEKSID
+1789 GEKSVD
-1795 KTKIGLSQ
+1795 KAKNSLSQ
-1803 YNVRTIAGANRYE
+1803 YNVQTIAGSDRYE

-1822 QEVIKLT
+1822 QEIIKLT

-1860 LVQQDRIP
+1860 LVQPNNLPKATQ
-1868 EEAKEVL
+1868 EVL

-1961 QAFEEAKFEK
+1961 QAFQESKFEK

>member
-8 FLAGVLLFSLVLPSA
+8 FLASVLLFSLVLPSA

-87 SENIKTKLNKENVKV
+87 SEKIETKLKKENVKV
-102 DKEDEFSAVITG
+102 DKDDEFSAVITG

-130 PGVKKVTTQMKAERP
+130 PGVKKVTRQMTAERP
-145 KGGASPNLASAPGMI
+145 KGGASPALATAPNMI
-160 KADTLWDQYK
+160 KANTLWDQYD
-170 FSGQGMLISII
+170 FTGQGMLVSII
-181 DTGVDPDHKD
+181 DTGVDPSHKD
-191 MKLSPK
+191 MKLSSDIK
-197 IESKYNSEDEVNKVI
+197 SRYNSEAEVNKVI
-212 KENGLKG
+212 KENQLKG
-219 KWYNNKVPYGYN
+219 KWHSKKVPYGYN

-255 VAANGDAENEG
+255 VAANGDTKNGG
-266 VKGVAPNAQLL
+266 VRGVAPNAQLL

-321 SREGVSPTNEA
+321 SRDGISPTNAA

-381 YAVASMENI
+381 YSVASIENTNLK
-390 EMRGRVVEVEGEGQ
+390 GRNVVVEGK
-404 PDISAGTAE
+404 DIAISTGTAE
-413 GENEKT
+413 GADEDT
-419 TTEMKPYVYV
+419 TTGMRQYVHV

-444 DKIVLAERGE
+444 GKIVLAMRGD
-454 GSFNDKAKLAKSLG
+454 GSFNDKAQLAKSLG
-468 AAGIIIYNSP
+468 AKGIVIYNSP
-478 DGNNLSFMSGM
+478 EGNDLSFMSGM

-503 GEYLKKLLIDKPE
+503 GQKLVDLLKDNPNQE
-516 QKINITPV
+516 INITEV
-524 HSVNNPKGGQMSE
+524 KSVKNPKGEQMSE

-557 GQIYSTINEDK
+557 GQIYSTINDNK

-594 KDGFLN
+594 KDGWLK
-600 RTADGKPDPI
+600 RTKDGKPDPD
-610 QEYLTVLVMMNT
+610 QEKLTVLVMMNT
-622 ATPVKDTEVD
+622 ATPVRDTEVKG
-632 EASLYTP
+632 ASLYTP

-652 VKTYATVTATGG
+652 VKTNVTVKATGG
-664 KDTKEDGKLEL
+664 KDTNEDGKLEL
-675 GEVGEQFNATFKL
+675 GEVGEQFEAIFKL

-701 YISLRD
+701 YISLKD
-707 EIKDGRY
+707 EVKDGRY

-719 VAKEQTLDPV
+719 VAEEKELGQV

-736 ETYTTTISTKGIDK
+736 FEYKATIPTTNIDK
-750 NQFAQGYVMFVSDTN
+750 NQFAQGYVMFKSDKN
-765 PTLSVPYTGFKGDWS
+765 PTLSVPYTGFKGNWS

-789 DFSKDVNYKPIEY
+789 DFSDKVNYKPLVY
-802 PNGGVDKSGFMRR
+802 DNGGIDKTGFMRR

-837 NSNKQEGMNSEVAPV
+837 NSLGKDEKMNNEVAPV

-884 KVNGLYKGGDNQYR
+884 KVNGLYKGGDSQYR

-908 DFKDQ
+908 DFKDSK
-913 NGKPV
+913 GKPV
-918 DEGQY
+918 EEGNY

-931 DYKNAKE
+931 DYKDAKE
-938 QKYQYNIL
+938 QKYQYNL
-946 LDNQAPKLSYKYDED
+946 VLDNTAPTLTYKYNKEK
-961 NRTIKVTAKDNL
+961 REITVIAKDNL

-980 YENTKTGEWHEQEV
+980 YENTTTGQWYEQQV
-994 RKDPQF
+994 RKDHRY
-1000 EDVGI
+1000 DDIGI

-1030 NSRNVAGE
+1030 NARNVSG
-1038 NVDTGVKSDIKIK
+1038 NKIDTGITSNIKIK

-1057 GDSIP
+1057 KDQIP
-1062 GIDQIKE
+1062 GLDEIKK

-1080 KILEKNFENTEKPG
+1080 KILDKNFENTENPG
-1094 EYGIRVSV
+1094 EFGIRVSV
-1102 KVNGN
+1102 KIGDM
-1107 ETYYWIPVNVTAI
+1107 ETYYWIPV
-1120 KPIELTVGDDLLK
+1120 
-1133 TEQVKAHLDFLPE
+1133 
-1146 DAKVR
+1146 
-1151 IIKNVDTKEPGE
+1151 
-1163 FGLKVE
+1163 
-1169 VKIDGKK
+1169 
-1176 TYYTIPVIV
+1176 IV
-1185 KDKEKPEEPQP
+1185 KGEEKPEQPEQPQP
-1196 EQPEEKDETVYTMPV
+1196 EQPKDMTVYNLPV
-1211 ITVENP
+1211 ITVQSP
-1217 DYYAA
+1217 DYYQA
-1222 FGKYEDKENPE
+1222 FGKYKDEKNPE
-1233 SYKKI
+1233 AYKKI
-1238 HVQGNVDHIYQLDH
+1238 HVKGNVTKVDQLDK
-1252 LTLTITKDGKQ
+1252 LTLTITKDGKK
-1263 VEGTEVQ
+1263 VEGTEDQ
-1270 EIKVEKDKNGKFV
+1270 EIKFNKEGDSNYS
-1283 FDHELDISGLEDG
+1283 FDHELDISKLEDG
-1296 FVYELQ
+1296 YVYELQ
-1302 LKVTGQNIGGDK
+1302 IKAEGLNVRGDSI
-1314 LEDTIIRRIRKDFIA
+1314 EDTIIRRIRKDYVA
-1329 PTIEYTV
+1329 PTVEYTV
-1336 EREDEKSPMAKI
+1336 EHKDEKAPMAKI

-1359 EMYFNE
+1359 EMYLDGNI
-1365 SMLSRVDK
+1365 LSRVDK
-1373 TWDAFE
+1373 TWDNFE
-1379 LEEGVDGE
+1379 LEKGVNGE
-1387 FEIEVPLE
+1387 FEVEVPLE
-1395 VGENKFEIKA
+1395 VGENKFQIKA
-1405 YDDAGNETIE
+1405 SDDAGNEKIE
-1415 EVTIKRKDPNAVD
+1415 DVVINRKDPNAVD
-1428 PVDTTDLLNNLL
+1428 PVDTKDLLDNIL
-1440 KAHSI
+1440 KAKSI
-1445 VSVPEKYDV
+1445 VEVSEKYEV
-1454 TDEQL
+1454 TDEQI
-1459 AELEDLIEQAR
+1459 AELNKLIEEA
-1470 KAISEQQPQ
+1470 KTVINEQQPQ
-1479 DKVDEINNKLKEA
+1479 DKVDEINNKLKES
-1492 LANIKEKEAEK
+1492 LANIKEKEVKK
-1503 VDKKELVGQK
+1503 VDKTQLIGQK
-1513 EDAEELLK
+1513 EDAQELLK
-1521 KKDDYK
+1521 KKDKYV
-1527 LDEKQEKALQ
+1527 LDEQQEKALQ

-1543 EDLVKKEDATQEE
+1543 EDLTKKEDATQEE
-1556 VDKLAKEIEDEIFK
+1556 VDTLAKQIKDEVAK
-1570 IKEAG
+1570 VKENT
-1575 KEDPTTPDKPGKEDP
+1575 TTPDEKEI
-1590 TKPDKP
+1590 
-1596 GKEDPTKPDK
+1596 
-1606 PGKEDPTTPDKPG
+1606 
-1619 KEDPTTP
+1619 
-1626 DQPGKED
+1626 
-1633 PTKPDKPGKEDPT
+1633 
-1646 KPDKPGKEDPTTPD
+1646 
-1660 KPGKED
+1660 
-1666 PTKPGEKP
+1666 
-1674 GENPGTTPSNPGTV
+1674 
-1688 TPTPSVPGTTT
+1688 
-1699 PSTPAEQQKTTTR
+1699 KTER
-1712 VAGADRIQT
+1712 VAGANRIQT
-1721 SVEVS
+1721 AVEVS
-1726 KKYYESADTVIVANY
+1726 KKYYNTADTVIVANY

-1746 SLSASALSKALKA
+1746 SLSASALSKQLKA
-1759 PILLVQKDQL
+1759 PILLVKKDQL

-1795 KTKIGLSQ
+1795 KTKNSLSQ

-1822 QEVIKLT
+1822 QEIIKRT
-1829 GTKKAVIASGE
+1829 GTTQAVIASGE
-1840 VFADAL
+1840 TFADAL

-1860 LVQQDRIP
+1860 LVQPNNIP
-1868 EEAKEVL
+1868 KATQEVL
-1875 KQIEEVIIVGGE
+1875 KQIKKAIIVGGE

-1894 ENKLPNPT
+1894 ANKLPNAT

-1932 TVPADSLV
+1932 TNFADSLV

-1949 LAEAN
+1949 LAESN
-1954 EIPEATK
+1954 EVPEATK
-1961 QAFEEAKFEK
+1961 QAIKDSKFEK
-1971 VNVFGGENSIS
+1971 VNVFGGENSVN
-1982 ESVVKELIK
+1982 ESIVKELIK

>member
-8 FLAGVLLFSLVLPSA
+8 FLASVLLFSLVLPSA

-87 SENIKTKLNKENVKV
+87 SEKIETKLKKENVKV
-102 DKEDEFSAVITG
+102 DKDDEFSAVITG

-130 PGVKKVTTQMKAERP
+130 PGVKKVTRQMTAERP
-145 KGGASPNLASAPGMI
+145 KGGASPALATAPNMI
-160 KADTLWDQYK
+160 KANTLWDQYD
-170 FSGQGMLISII
+170 FTGQGMLVSII
-181 DTGVDPDHKD
+181 DTGVDPSHKD
-191 MKLSPK
+191 MKLSSDIK
-197 IESKYNSEDEVNKVI
+197 SRYNSEAEVNKVI
-212 KENGLKG
+212 KENQLKG
-219 KWYNNKVPYGYN
+219 KWHSKKVPYGYN

-255 VAANGDAENEG
+255 VAANGDTKNGG
-266 VKGVAPNAQLL
+266 VRGVAPNAQLL

-321 SREGVSPTNEA
+321 SRDGISPTNAA

-381 YAVASMENI
+381 YSVASIENTNLK
-390 EMRGRVVEVEGEGQ
+390 GRNVVVEGK
-404 PDISAGTAE
+404 DIAISTGTAE
-413 GENEKT
+413 GADEDT
-419 TTEMKPYVYV
+419 TTGMRQYVHV

-444 DKIVLAERGE
+444 GKIVLAMRGD
-454 GSFNDKAKLAKSLG
+454 GSFNDKAQLAKSLG
-468 AAGIIIYNSP
+468 AKGIVIYNSP
-478 DGNNLSFMSGM
+478 EGNDLSFMSGM

-503 GEYLKKLLIDKPE
+503 GQKLVDLLKDNPNQE
-516 QKINITPV
+516 INITEV
-524 HSVNNPKGGQMSE
+524 KSVKNPKGEQMSE

-557 GQIYSTINEDK
+557 GQIYSTINDNK

-594 KDGFLN
+594 KDGWLK
-600 RTADGKPDPI
+600 RTKDGKPDPD
-610 QEYLTVLVMMNT
+610 QEKLTVLVMMNT
-622 ATPVKDTEVD
+622 ATPVRDTEVKG
-632 EASLYTP
+632 ASLYTP

-652 VKTYATVTATGG
+652 VKTNVTVKATGG
-664 KDTKEDGKLEL
+664 KDTNEDGKLEL
-675 GEVGEQFNATFKL
+675 GEVGEQFEAIFKL

-701 YISLRD
+701 YISLKD
-707 EIKDGRY
+707 EVKDGRY

-719 VAKEQTLDPV
+719 VAEEKELGQV

-736 ETYTTTISTKGIDK
+736 FEYKATIPTTNIDK
-750 NQFAQGYVMFVSDTN
+750 NQFAQGYVMFKSDKN
-765 PTLSVPYTGFKGDWS
+765 PTLSVPYTGFKGNWS

-789 DFSKDVNYKPIEY
+789 DFSDKVNYKPLVY
-802 PNGGVDKSGFMRR
+802 DNGGIDKTGFMRR

-837 NSNKQEGMNSEVAPV
+837 NSLGKDEKMNNEVAPV

-884 KVNGLYKGGDNQYR
+884 KVNGLYKGGDSQYR

-908 DFKDQ
+908 DFKDSK
-913 NGKPV
+913 GKPV
-918 DEGQY
+918 EEGNY

-931 DYKNAKE
+931 DYKDAKE
-938 QKYQYNIL
+938 QKYQYNL
-946 LDNQAPKLSYKYDED
+946 VLDNTAPTLTYKYNKEK
-961 NRTIKVTAKDNL
+961 REITVIAKDNL

-980 YENTKTGEWHEQEV
+980 YENTTTGQWYEQQV
-994 RKDPQF
+994 RKDHRY
-1000 EDVGI
+1000 DDIGI

-1030 NSRNVAGE
+1030 NARNVSG
-1038 NVDTGVKSDIKIK
+1038 NKIDTGITSNIKIK

-1057 GDSIP
+1057 KDQIP
-1062 GIDQIKE
+1062 GLDEIKK

-1080 KILEKNFENTEKPG
+1080 KILDKNFENTENPG
-1094 EYGIRVSV
+1094 EFGIRVSV
-1102 KVNGN
+1102 KIGDM
-1107 ETYYWIPVNVTAI
+1107 ETYYWIPV
-1120 KPIELTVGDDLLK
+1120 
-1133 TEQVKAHLDFLPE
+1133 
-1146 DAKVR
+1146 
-1151 IIKNVDTKEPGE
+1151 
-1163 FGLKVE
+1163 
-1169 VKIDGKK
+1169 
-1176 TYYTIPVIV
+1176 IV
-1185 KDKEKPEEPQP
+1185 KGEEKPEQPEQPQP
-1196 EQPEEKDETVYTMPV
+1196 EQPKDMTVYNLPV
-1211 ITVENP
+1211 ITVQSP
-1217 DYYAA
+1217 DYYQA
-1222 FGKYEDKENPE
+1222 FGKYKDEKNPE
-1233 SYKKI
+1233 AYKKI
-1238 HVQGNVDHIYQLDH
+1238 HVKGNVTKVDQLDK
-1252 LTLTITKDGKQ
+1252 LTLTITKDGKK
-1263 VEGTEVQ
+1263 VEGTEDQ
-1270 EIKVEKDKNGKFV
+1270 EIKFNKEGDSNYS
-1283 FDHELDISGLEDG
+1283 FDHELDISKLEDG
-1296 FVYELQ
+1296 YVYELQ
-1302 LKVTGQNIGGDK
+1302 IKAEGLNVRGDSI
-1314 LEDTIIRRIRKDFIA
+1314 EDTIIRRIRKDYVA
-1329 PTIEYTV
+1329 PTVEYTV
-1336 EREDEKSPMAKI
+1336 EHKDEKAPMAKI

-1359 EMYFNE
+1359 EMYLDGNI
-1365 SMLSRVDK
+1365 LSRVDK
-1373 TWDAFE
+1373 TWDNFE
-1379 LEEGVDGE
+1379 LEKGVNGE
-1387 FEIEVPLE
+1387 FEVEVPLE
-1395 VGENKFEIKA
+1395 VGENKFQIKA
-1405 YDDAGNETIE
+1405 SDDAGNEKIE
-1415 EVTIKRKDPNAVD
+1415 DVVINRKDPNAVD
-1428 PVDTTDLLNNLL
+1428 PVDTKDLLDNIL
-1440 KAHSI
+1440 KAKSI
-1445 VSVPEKYDV
+1445 VEVSEKYEV
-1454 TDEQL
+1454 TDEQI
-1459 AELEDLIEQAR
+1459 AELNKLIEEA
-1470 KAISEQQPQ
+1470 KTVINEQQPQ
-1479 DKVDEINNKLKEA
+1479 DKVDEINNKLKES
-1492 LANIKEKEAEK
+1492 LANIKEKEVKK
-1503 VDKKELVGQK
+1503 VDKTQLIGQK
-1513 EDAEELLK
+1513 EDAQELLK
-1521 KKDDYK
+1521 KKDKYV
-1527 LDEKQEKALQ
+1527 LDEQQEKALQ

-1543 EDLVKKEDATQEE
+1543 EDLTKKEDATQEE
-1556 VDKLAKEIEDEIFK
+1556 VDKLAKEIKDALANIKEKEVKKADTKELQNQKSNAEELLKKKDENKLNEQQEKSLKDLVKKAEDLTKKEDATQEEVDKLAKEIKDEIAK
-1570 IKEAG
+1570 IKEAN
-1575 KEDPTTPDKPGKEDP
+1575 TTPVEKEI
-1590 TKPDKP
+1590 K
-1596 GKEDPTKPDK
+1596 
-1606 PGKEDPTTPDKPG
+1606 
-1619 KEDPTTP
+1619 
-1626 DQPGKED
+1626 
-1633 PTKPDKPGKEDPT
+1633 
-1646 KPDKPGKEDPTTPD
+1646 
-1660 KPGKED
+1660 
-1666 PTKPGEKP
+1666 
-1674 GENPGTTPSNPGTV
+1674 
-1688 TPTPSVPGTTT
+1688 
-1699 PSTPAEQQKTTTR
+1699 AER
-1712 VAGADRIQT
+1712 VAGKSRINT
-1721 SVEVS
+1721 AVEVS
-1726 KKYYESADTVIVANY
+1726 KKYYNKADTVIVANY
-1741 EQFAD
+1741 EKFAD

-1759 PILLVQKDQL
+1759 PILLVKKDQL

-1789 GEKSID
+1789 GKLSVD
-1795 KTKIGLSQ
+1795 KAKNSLSQ
-1803 YNVRTIAGANRYE
+1803 YNVQTIAGSNRYE

-1829 GTKKAVIASGE
+1829 GTKKAVVASGE
-1840 VFADAL
+1840 NFADAL

-1860 LVQQDRIP
+1860 LVQQNNIP
-1868 EEAKEVL
+1868 KATQEVL
-1875 KQIEEVIIVGGE
+1875 KQMDEVLVVGGE
-1887 KTISKEV
+1887 LTISKEV
-1894 ENKLPNPT
+1894 ANKLPNAT
-1902 RIAGANRYE
+1902 RIAGANRYD
-1911 TAKKIYEYGF
+1911 TAKKIYEHGF
-1921 KDRKEVNIANG
+1921 KDSKEVNIANG
-1932 TVPADSLV
+1932 TTAADSLV

-1949 LAEAN
+1949 LVESN

-1961 QAFEEAKFEK
+1961 EAFKESKFEK
-1971 VNVFGGENSIS
+1971 VNVFGGEISIG

>member
-79 SEAEVKKT
+79 SEADVKKT

-145 KGGASPNLASAPGMI
+145 KGGAFPNLASAPGMI
-160 KADTLWDQYK
+160 KANTLWDQYD

-181 DTGVDPDHKD
+181 DTGVDPSHKD
-191 MKLSPK
+191 MKLSPDIK
-197 IESKYNSEDEVNKVI
+197 SKYSSEDEVNKVI

-219 KWYNNKVPYGYN
+219 KWYNRKVPYGYN
-231 YADESQEI
+231 YADESEEI

-255 VAANGDAENEG
+255 VAANGDAKNEG

-381 YAVASMENI
+381 YAVASMENR

-444 DKIVLAERGE
+444 GKIVLAMRGD
-454 GSFNDKAKLAKSLG
+454 GSFNDKAQLAKSLG
-468 AAGIIIYNSP
+468 AKGIIIYNSP
-478 DGNNLSFMSGM
+478 EGNNLSFMSGM
-489 ENKEFPSVFISNKD
+489 EDKNFPSVFISNKD
-503 GEYLKKLLIDKPE
+503 GQKLIDLLGKNPN
-516 QKINITPV
+516 QQINITPV
-524 HSVNNPKGGQMSE
+524 HSVKNPKGEQMSE

-568 YTMMSGTSMATPQ
+568 YTTMSGTSMATPQ

-594 KDGFLN
+594 KDGFLK

-639 KQQGAGLVNLENV
+639 KQQGAGLVNLEKAATTHV
-652 VKTYATVTATGG
+652 TVTATGG

-675 GEVGEQFNATFKL
+675 GEVGDQFNATFKL
-688 KNYSDKDITFTPK
+688 KNYSKKDITFTPK
-701 YISLRD
+701 YISLKD
-707 EIKDGRY
+707 EVKDGRY

-719 VAKEQTLDPV
+719 VAEEITLPQV

-736 ETYTTTISTKGIDK
+736 ETYTQTISTEGIDK
-750 NQFAQGYVMFVSDTN
+750 NQFAQGYVMFESKTN

-789 DFSKDVNYKPIEY
+789 DFSDDVNYKPLVY
-802 PNGGVDKSGFMRR
+802 DNGGIDKSGFMRR
-815 QEKGGWNYWNA
+815 GKEGGWNYWNA

-837 NSNKQEGMNSEVAPV
+837 NSRDDEKLNSEVAPV

-884 KVNGLYKGGDNQYR
+884 KVNGLYKDNGKWN

-923 IYQITGHV
+923 IYQIKGHV
-931 DYKNAKE
+931 DYKDARE

-946 LDNQAPKLSYKYDED
+946 LDNTAPKLSYKYNAD
-961 NRTIKVTAKDNL
+961 NRTITVTAKDNL

-980 YENTKTGEWHEQEV
+980 YENTKTGEWYEQEV
-994 RKDPQF
+994 RKDDIF
-1000 EDVGI
+1000 KNIDI

-1015 ADGFDLANLSIYAWD
+1015 AEGFDLSNLSIYAWD

-1038 NVDTGVKSDIKIK
+1038 GVDTGVTSNIEIK

-1057 GDSIP
+1057 NDPIP
-1062 GIDQIKE
+1062 ELEQIKE
-1069 HIEGLPKDAEV
+1069 HIVGLPKDAEV
-1080 KILEKNFENTEKPG
+1080 RILENNVKTTENPG
-1094 EYGIRVSV
+1094 EFGIRVSV
-1102 KVNGN
+1102 KIGDM
-1107 ETYYWIPVNVTAI
+1107 ETYYWIPVVI
-1120 KPIELTVGDDLLK
+1120 K
-1133 TEQVKAHLDFLPE
+1133 
-1146 DAKVR
+1146 
-1151 IIKNVDTKEPGE
+1151 GE
-1163 FGLKVE
+1163 
-1169 VKIDGKK
+1169 
-1176 TYYTIPVIV
+1176 
-1185 KDKEKPEEPQP
+1185 EKPEEPEP
-1196 EQPEEKDETVYTMPV
+1196 EKPAEKDTTVYTMPV
-1211 ITVENP
+1211 ITVQNP

-1314 LEDTIIRRIRKDFIA
+1314 LEDTIIRRIRKDYVA
-1329 PTIEYTV
+1329 PTIDYEV
-1336 EREDEKSPMAKI
+1336 IQEDEKAPMAKI

-1359 EMYFNE
+1359 EMYLNE
-1365 SMLSRVDK
+1365 SMLSRIDK

-1395 VGENKFEIKA
+1395 IGENKFQIKA

-1415 EVTIKRKDPNAVD
+1415 EVVINRKDPNAVD

-1445 VSVPEKYDV
+1445 VEVPEKYEV

-1479 DKVDEINNKLKEA
+1479 EKVDEINNKLKEA
-1492 LANIKEKEAEK
+1492 LANIKEKEAKK
-1503 VDKKELVGQK
+1503 VDKKELIGQK

-1527 LDEKQEKALQ
+1527 LNEQQEKALQ
-1537 DLIKKA
+1537 DLIQKA

-1556 VDKLAKEIEDEIFK
+1556 VDKLAKEIKDEIAK

-1575 KEDPTTPDKPGKEDP
+1575 KEDPTKPDKPGKEDP

-1606 PGKEDPTTPDKPG
+1606 PGKEDPT
-1619 KEDPTTP
+1619 
-1626 DQPGKED
+1626 
-1633 PTKPDKPGKEDPT
+1633 KPDKPGKEDP
-1646 KPDKPGKEDPTTPD
+1646 GKD
-1660 KPGKED
+1660 
-1666 PTKPGEKP
+1666 
-1674 GENPGTTPSNPGTV
+1674 NPGTTPDQPGTV
-1688 TPTPSVPGTTT
+1688 TPTPSNPGTTT

-1726 KKYYESADTVIVANY
+1726 KKYYNSAETVIVANY

-1746 SLSASALSKALKA
+1746 SLSASALSKQLKA

-1795 KTKIGLSQ
+1795 KTKDSLSQ

>member
-8 FLAGVLLFSLVLPSA
+8 FLASVLLFSLVLPSA

-87 SENIKTKLNKENVKV
+87 SEKIETKLKKENVKV
-102 DKEDEFSAVITG
+102 DKDDEFSAVITG

-130 PGVKKVTTQMKAERP
+130 PGVKKVTTQMTAERP
-145 KGGASPNLASAPGMI
+145 KAGASPALATAPKMI
-160 KADTLWDQYK
+160 KADTLWDQYD

-181 DTGVDPDHKD
+181 DTGVDPTHND
-191 MKLSPK
+191 MKLSPE
-197 IESKYNSEDEVNKVI
+197 IESKYKSKDAVDKVI

-219 KWYNNKVPYGYN
+219 RWYSRKVPYGYN
-231 YADESQEI
+231 YADESDEI

-255 VAANGDAENEG
+255 VAANGDTKTGG
-266 VKGVAPNAQLL
+266 VRGVAPNAQLL
-277 AMKVF
+277 GMKVF

-321 SREGVSPTNEA
+321 SREGISPTNEA

-381 YAVASMENI
+381 YSVASMENTN
-390 EMRGRVVEVEGEGQ
+390 MRGRVVEVEGQ
-404 PDISAGTAE
+404 PNISAGTAE
-413 GENEKT
+413 GENENT
-419 TTEMKPYVYV
+419 TTGKLPYVYV
-429 GLGNTEE
+429 GLGNTEK
-436 QYNGQDVT
+436 QYNGQKVDG
-444 DKIVLAERGE
+444 KIVLAERGE
-454 GSFNDKAKLAKSLG
+454 GSFNDKAKLAASLG
-468 AAGIIIYNSP
+468 AKGIVIFNSK
-478 DGNNLSFMSGM
+478 DGSNLSFMSGM
-489 ENKEFPSVFISNKD
+489 ENKEFPSVFISHDD
-503 GEYLKKLLIDKPE
+503 GLKLIDLLKNPD
-516 QKINITPV
+516 QQINITKV
-524 HSVNNPKGGQMSE
+524 QSVANPKAKQMSE

-557 GQIYSTINEDK
+557 GQIYSTINDNK

-594 KDGFLN
+594 KDHLLN
-600 RTADGKPDPI
+600 RTPDGKPDPI

-622 ATPVKDTEVD
+622 ATPIQDTEV
-632 EASLYTP
+632 EKASLYTP
-639 KQQGAGLVNLENV
+639 KQQGAGLVNLKNAAE
-652 VKTYATVTATGG
+652 TYVTVTATGG
-664 KDTKEDGKLEL
+664 KDKNEDGKLEL

-688 KNYSDKDITFTPK
+688 KNYSKNDITFTPK
-701 YISLRD
+701 YISLKD
-707 EIKDGRY
+707 EVKDGRY

-719 VAKEQTLDPV
+719 VAEEITLPDV
-729 TVKANSE
+729 TVPAGKEVEYKAPI
-736 ETYTTTISTKGIDK
+736 TTKNIDK
-750 NQFAQGYVMFVSDTN
+750 NQFAQGYVMFESKTN
-765 PTLSVPYTGFKGDWS
+765 PTLSVPYTGFKGNWS

-789 DFSKDVNYKPIEY
+789 DFSKDVNYKPIVY
-802 PNGGVDKSGFMRR
+802 PNGGIDKSGFMRR

-837 NSNKQEGMNSEVAPV
+837 NSKKQEGMNIEVAPV

-908 DFKDQ
+908 DFKDSKG
-913 NGKPV
+913 NPV
-918 DEGQY
+918 EEGNY

-938 QKYQYNIL
+938 QKYQYNIV
-946 LDNQAPKLSYKYDED
+946 LDNTAPKLKGTYNPEKG
-961 NRTIKVTAKDNL
+961 TITVTAHDDGS
-973 AGVFSVG
+973 GVFSVG
-980 YENTKTGEWHEQEV
+980 YENIKTGEWHEQQV
-994 RKDPQF
+994 R
-1000 EDVGI
+1000 EDHRYDDIGI
-1005 VRDYSYTFKI
+1005 VRDYSYEFKI

-1030 NSRNVAGE
+1030 NARNVDGKD
-1038 NVDTGVKSDIKIK
+1038 VDTQVKSSDVQIDPIKIMVGDPVPTEEQVKKQIKAKVKDIPENAEFKILRNIENTEKPGEFTIVVSVKNGEEQTNYTVPVKVEAIK

-1057 GDSIP
+1057 GD
-1062 GIDQIKE
+1062 
-1069 HIEGLPKDAEV
+1069 
-1080 KILEKNFENTEKPG
+1080 KPL
-1094 EYGIRVSV
+1094 I
-1102 KVNGN
+1102 
-1107 ETYYWIPVNVTAI
+1107 
-1120 KPIELTVGDDLLK
+1120 
-1133 TEQVKAHLDFLPE
+1133 TEQVKAHLDFLPK

-1151 IIKNVDTKEPGE
+1151 IVKNVDTKEPGE

-1176 TYYTIPVIV
+1176 IYYTIPVIV
-1185 KDKEKPEEPQP
+1185 KGEEKKEEKPEEQPKQP
-1196 EQPEEKDETVYTMPV
+1196 EVKDQTVYNLPV
-1211 ITVENP
+1211 IKVENP

-1222 FGKYEDKENPE
+1222 FGKYEDKENPDA
-1233 SYKKI
+1233 YKKI
-1238 HVQGNVDHIYQLDH
+1238 HVKGNVTKIKQLDH
-1252 LTLTITKDGKQ
+1252 LTLTITKDGKK

-1270 EIKVEKDKNGKFV
+1270 EIKVNKEGDSNFS

-1296 FVYELQ
+1296 RVYELQ
-1302 LKVTGQNIGGDK
+1302 IKAEGENVRGDGIK
-1314 LEDTIIRRIRKDFIA
+1314 DTIIRRIRKDFVA
-1329 PTIEYTV
+1329 PTVEYTV
-1336 EREDEKSPMAKI
+1336 EHKDEKAPMAKI

-1359 EMYFNE
+1359 EMSLDGN
-1365 SMLSRVDK
+1365 MLSRVDK
-1373 TWDAFE
+1373 TWDKFE
-1379 LEEGVDGE
+1379 DKKGVDGE

-1395 VGENKFEIKA
+1395 VGENTFQIKA
-1405 YDDAGNETIE
+1405 YDDAGNETIK
-1415 EVTIKRKDPNAVD
+1415 EVVINRKDPNVKD
-1428 PVDTTDLLNNLL
+1428 PVDTKELFNNLL

-1445 VSVPEKYDV
+1445 VEVPANYEV
-1454 TDEQL
+1454 TDAQIK
-1459 AELEDLIEQAR
+1459 ELNKLIEQAR
-1470 KAISEQQPQ
+1470 TAISEQQPQ
-1479 DKVDEINNKLKEA
+1479 EKVDEINNKLKEA
-1492 LANIKEKEAEK
+1492 LANIKEVKK
-1503 VDKKELVGQK
+1503 VDKKELIGQK
-1513 EDAEELLK
+1513 ENAQNLLDK
-1521 KKDDYK
+1521 KEVK
-1527 LDEKQEKALQ
+1527 LTDKQQKALQ

-1543 EDLVKKEDATQEE
+1543 EDLTKKEDATQEE
-1556 VDKLAKEIEDEIFK
+1556 VDKLAKEIKDEIAK
-1570 IKEAG
+1570 IQKAG
-1575 KEDPTTPDKPGKEDP
+1575 TTKPVEPGKDNP
-1590 TKPDKP
+1590 GTKPVEP
-1596 GKEDPTKPDK
+1596 GKD
-1606 PGKEDPTTPDKPG
+1606 
-1619 KEDPTTP
+1619 
-1626 DQPGKED
+1626 
-1633 PTKPDKPGKEDPT
+1633 
-1646 KPDKPGKEDPTTPD
+1646 
-1660 KPGKED
+1660 
-1666 PTKPGEKP
+1666 
-1674 GENPGTTPSNPGTV
+1674 NPGTTKPGTGTPTPDNPGTV
-1688 TPTPSVPGTTT
+1688 TPTPTPGLTPSVPGTTT
-1699 PSTPAEQQKTTTR
+1699 DKPAQTTKETTR
-1712 VAGADRIQT
+1712 VAGTDRINT
-1721 SVEVS
+1721 AVEVS
-1726 KKYYESADTVIVANY
+1726 KKYYNSAETVIIANY
-1741 EQFAD
+1741 EKFAD

-1769 DSVVAQEIK
+1769 DSVVAQEIN
-1778 RLGAKNVIVIG
+1778 RLGAKNVVVIG
-1789 GEKSID
+1789 GDHSVD
-1795 KTKIGLSQ
+1795 KAKNSLAK
-1803 YNVRTIAGANRYE
+1803 YNVQTIAGSDRYE

-1822 QEVIKLT
+1822 QEIIKRT
-1829 GTKKAVIASGE
+1829 GTTQAVIASGE
-1840 VFADAL
+1840 TFADAL

-1860 LVQQDRIP
+1860 LVQPNNIP
-1868 EEAKEVL
+1868 KATQEVL

-1921 KDRKEVNIANG
+1921 KDRSEVNIANG
-1932 TVPADSLV
+1932 TNFADSLV

-1961 QAFEEAKFEK
+1961 QAFKESKFEK
-1971 VNVFGGENSIS
+1971 VNVFGGENSIN
-1982 ESVVKELIK
+1982 ESIVKELIK

>member
-8 FLAGVLLFSLVLPSA
+8 FLASVLLFSLVLPTA

-46 DQEVKVIVETS
+46 DEEVKVIVETS
-57 DKAAIEREPNVK
+57 DKAAIEREPNVR
-69 SARFSKAVKA
+69 SARFSKAVRA
-79 SEAEVKKT
+79 SETDVRKT
-87 SENIKTKLNKENVKV
+87 ASKIESKLKKENVKV
-102 DKEDEFSAVITG
+102 DKDEEFSAVITG

-130 PGVKKVTTQMKAERP
+130 PGVKKVTAQMKAERP
-145 KGGASPNLASAPGMI
+145 KGGASPNLATAPGMI
-160 KADTLWDQYK
+160 KANTLWDQYD
-170 FSGQGMLISII
+170 FSGQGMLVSII
-181 DTGVDPDHKD
+181 DTGVDPTHKD
-191 MKLSPK
+191 MKLSSDVK
-197 IESKYNSEDEVNKVI
+197 SKYNSEAEVNKVI

-219 KWYNNKVPYGYN
+219 QWHSKKVPYGYN
-231 YADESQEI
+231 YADETQEI
-239 RDSGIGGYH
+239 RDSGIGGFH

-255 VAANGDAENEG
+255 VAANGDTKNEG
-266 VKGVAPNAQLL
+266 VRGVAPNAQLL

-282 SNDALVST
+282 SNDALYST

-302 SVKLGADV
+302 SIKLGADV

-321 SREGVSPTNEA
+321 SRDGVSPTNEA
-332 FNKAKAAGV
+332 FNRARAAGV
-341 VCAVAMGN
+341 VCSVAMGN

-357 EGKTNL
+357 EANTNL

-368 FGTTGHP
+368 MGTTGHP

-381 YAVASMENI
+381 YSVASMENTNLK
-390 EMRGRVVEVEGEGQ
+390 GRNVLVEGT
-404 PDISAGTAE
+404 DIAISTGTAE
-413 GENEKT
+413 GADEKT
-419 TTEMKPYVYV
+419 TTGYREYVHV
-429 GLGNTEE
+429 GLGNSEKDD
-436 QYNGQDVT
+436 YKGQDVKG
-444 DKIVLAERGE
+444 KIVLAQRGDA
-454 GSFNDKAKLAKSLG
+454 SFNDKANLAKKKG
-468 AAGIIIYNSP
+468 AAGIVIYNTT

-489 ENKEFPSVFISNKD
+489 ENKEFPSVFISNEA
-503 GEYLKKLLIDKPE
+503 GQQLIKLLEENPQ
-516 QKINITPV
+516 QKINITEV
-524 HSVNNPKGGQMSE
+524 KSVKNDKGGQMSE

-594 KDGFLN
+594 KDGLLK

-622 ATPVKDTEVD
+622 ATPIKDTEV
-632 EASLYTP
+632 EGASLYTP

-652 VKTYATVTATGG
+652 VKTNVTVTATGG

-688 KNYSDKDITFTPK
+688 KNYSKKDITFTPK
-701 YISLRD
+701 YISLKD
-707 EIKDGRY
+707 EVKDGRY

-719 VAKEQTLDPV
+719 VAEEKTLPQV

-736 ETYTTTISTKGIDK
+736 VTYTQTISAKGIDK
-750 NQFAQGYVMFVSDTN
+750 NQFAQGYVMFESKTN

-780 EPQFLDNMP
+780 QPQFLDNMP
-789 DFSKDVNYKPIEY
+789 DFSNEVNYKPIEY
-802 PNGGVDKSGFMRR
+802 PDGGVDKSGFMRR

-837 NSNKQEGMNSEVAPV
+837 NSNKQEGMNVEVSPV

-872 TLRNLFIDPILL
+872 TLRNLFIDPVLL
-884 KVNGLYKGGDNQYR
+884 KVNGLYKDNGKYN

-908 DFKDQ
+908 DFKDK
-913 NGKPV
+913 NGKQV
-918 DEGQY
+918 EEGQY

-946 LDNQAPKLSYKYDED
+946 LDNQAPKLSYKYDKD
-961 NRTIKVTAKDNL
+961 NRTITVTAKDNL

-980 YENTKTGEWHEQEV
+980 YENTKTGEWYEQEV
-994 RKDPQF
+994 RKDDQF
-1000 EDVGI
+1000 KNVGI
-1005 VRDYSYTFKI
+1005 VRDYSYKFKI

-1038 NVDTGVKSDIKIK
+1038 GVDTGVSSNIEIK
-1051 PIELKV
+1051 PFELKV
-1057 GDSIP
+1057 NDEIP
-1062 GIDQIKE
+1062 SLEQIKE
-1069 HIEGLPKDAEV
+1069 HIVGLPKDAEV
-1080 KILEKNFENTEKPG
+1080 SIIENLKSTEQPG
-1094 EYGIRVSV
+1094 KFGIKVSV
-1102 KVNGN
+1102 KIGDM
-1107 ETYYWIPVNVTAI
+1107 ETYYWIPVVI
-1120 KPIELTVGDDLLK
+1120 K
-1133 TEQVKAHLDFLPE
+1133 
-1146 DAKVR
+1146 
-1151 IIKNVDTKEPGE
+1151 GE
-1163 FGLKVE
+1163 
-1169 VKIDGKK
+1169 
-1176 TYYTIPVIV
+1176 
-1185 KDKEKPEEPQP
+1185 EKPEEPQP
-1196 EQPEEKDETVYTMPV
+1196 EQPEEKDETLYTMPV
-1211 ITVENP
+1211 IKVTNP

-1222 FGKYEDKENPE
+1222 FGKYEDEKDPDA
-1233 SYKKI
+1233 YKNIQVK
-1238 HVQGNVDHIYQLDH
+1238 GNVTHIKQLDK

-1270 EIKVEKDKNGKFV
+1270 EIKFKKESDSNFS
-1283 FDHELDISGLEDG
+1283 FDQLLDISNLEDG
-1296 FVYELQ
+1296 YVYELQ
-1302 LKVTGQNIGGDK
+1302 IKASGLNVKGDSI
-1314 LEDTIIRRIRKDFIA
+1314 EDTIIRRIRKDYVA
-1329 PTIEYTV
+1329 PTIDYEV
-1336 EREDEKSPMAKI
+1336 KQEDEKAPTAKI

-1365 SMLSRVDK
+1365 SMLQRIDK
-1373 TWDAFE
+1373 TWDNFE

-1395 VGENKFEIKA
+1395 IGENKFQIKA
-1405 YDDAGNETIE
+1405 YDDVGNETIK
-1415 EVTIKRKDPNAVD
+1415 EVVINRKDPNAVD
-1428 PVDTTDLLNNLL
+1428 PVDTKELTENML

-1445 VSVPEKYDV
+1445 VEVPEKYEV

-1459 AELEDLIEQAR
+1459 AELKDLIEQA
-1470 KAISEQQPQ
+1470 KTVVNEQQPQ
-1479 DKVDEINNKLKEA
+1479 DKVDEVNNKLKEA
-1492 LANIKEKEAEK
+1492 LANIKEVKK
-1503 VDKKELVGQK
+1503 VDKTQLIGQK
-1513 EDAEELLK
+1513 EDAQNLLD
-1521 KKDDYK
+1521 KKDKYE
-1527 LDEKQEKALQ
+1527 LDEQQEKALQ

-1556 VDKLAKEIEDEIFK
+1556 VDKLAKEIKDALANIKEKEVEKADTKELQNQKTNAEELLNKKEDYKLDEQQEKALKDLIKKAEDLVKKEDATQEEVDKLAKEIKDAIAK
-1570 IKEAG
+1570 IKE
-1575 KEDPTTPDKPGKEDP
+1575 
-1590 TKPDKP
+1590 
-1596 GKEDPTKPDK
+1596 
-1606 PGKEDPTTPDKPG
+1606 
-1619 KEDPTTP
+1619 
-1626 DQPGKED
+1626 
-1633 PTKPDKPGKEDPT
+1633 
-1646 KPDKPGKEDPTTPD
+1646 
-1660 KPGKED
+1660 
-1666 PTKPGEKP
+1666 
-1674 GENPGTTPSNPGTV
+1674 
-1688 TPTPSVPGTTT
+1688 TTT
-1699 PSTPAEQQKTTTR
+1699 PEQKVER
-1712 VAGADRIQT
+1712 VAGRSRIET
-1721 SVEVS
+1721 AVEVS
-1726 KKYYESADTVIVANY
+1726 KKYYNSAETVIVANY
-1741 EQFAD
+1741 EKFAD
-1746 SLSASALSKALKA
+1746 SLSASALSKQLKA
-1759 PILLVQKDQL
+1759 PILLVKKDQL

-1795 KTKIGLSQ
+1795 KTKNSLSQ

-1840 VFADAL
+1840 TFADAL

-1860 LVQQDRIP
+1860 LVQQNNIP
-1868 EEAKEVL
+1868 QEAKEVL
-1875 KQIEEVIIVGGE
+1875 KQIEEVIVVGGE
-1887 KTISKEV
+1887 LTISKEV

-1932 TVPADSLV
+1932 IVPADSLV

-1961 QAFEEAKFEK
+1961 QAFKEAKFEK

>member
-1 MKPYSKK
+1 
-8 FLAGVLLFSLVLPSA
+8 
-23 TTFATNQTDST
+23 
-34 TYAKLQEQGVKA
+34 
-46 DQEVKVIVETS
+46 
-57 DKAAIEREPNVK
+57 
-69 SARFSKAVKA
+69 
-79 SEAEVKKT
+79 
-87 SENIKTKLNKENVKV
+87 
-102 DKEDEFSAVITG
+102 
-114 FSAKV
+114 
-119 KAKDIDKLRKQ
+119 
-130 PGVKKVTTQMKAERP
+130 
-145 KGGASPNLASAPGMI
+145 
-160 KADTLWDQYK
+160 
-170 FSGQGMLISII
+170 
-181 DTGVDPDHKD
+181 
-191 MKLSPK
+191 
-197 IESKYNSEDEVNKVI
+197 
-212 KENGLKG
+212 
-219 KWYNNKVPYGYN
+219 
-231 YADESQEI
+231 
-239 RDSGIGGYH
+239 
-248 GMHVAGI
+248 
-255 VAANGDAENEG
+255 
-266 VKGVAPNAQLL
+266 APNAQLL

-444 DKIVLAERGE
+444 DKIVLAMRGE
-454 GSFNDKAKLAKSLG
+454 GSFNDKAQLAKTKG
-468 AAGIIIYNSP
+468 AAGIVIYNSP
-478 DGNNLSFMSGM
+478 EGNNLSFMSGM

-503 GEYLKKLLIDKPE
+503 GEYLKKLLIDNSQ

-524 HSVNNPKGGQMSE
+524 HSVKNPKGEQMSE

-557 GQIYSTINEDK
+557 GQIYSTINDNK

-594 KDGFLN
+594 KDGWLV
-600 RTADGKPDPI
+600 RKDGKPDPK
-610 QEYLTVLVMMNT
+610 QEFLTVLVMMNT
-622 ATPVKDTEVD
+622 ATPIEDKEVKGAS
-632 EASLYTP
+632 ASLYTP

-652 VKTYATVTATGG
+652 VKTNATVTATGG
-664 KDTKEDGKLEL
+664 KDTKEDGKLEV
-675 GEVGEQFNATFKL
+675 GEVGAQFNATFKL
-688 KNYSDKDITFTPK
+688 KNYSKKDITFTPK
-701 YISLRD
+701 YISLKD
-707 EIKDGRY
+707 EVKDGRY

-719 VAKEQTLDPV
+719 VAEEKSLTDV
-729 TVKANSE
+729 TVPAGKE
-736 ETYTTTISTKGIDK
+736 VEYTATISTKGIEK
-750 NQFAQGYVMFVSDTN
+750 NQFAQGYVMFKSDTN

-780 EPQFLDNMP
+780 QPQFLDNMP
-789 DFSKDVNYKPIEY
+789 DFSDDVNYKPLVY
-802 PNGGVDKSGFMRR
+802 DNGGIDKSGFMRR
-815 QEKGGWNYWNA
+815 GKEGGWNYWNA
-826 WNVDG
+826 WNVDD

-837 NSNKQEGMNSEVAPV
+837 NSRDDEKLNSEVAPV

-857 NALDVKYDILDKDGK
+857 NALDVKYDILDKDGN

-931 DYKNAKE
+931 DYKDAKE

-946 LDNQAPKLSYKYDED
+946 LDNTAPKLSYKYDPEKG
-961 NRTIKVTAKDNL
+961 TITVTAKDNL

-980 YENTKTGEWHEQEV
+980 YENTKTGQWYEQEV
-994 RKDPQF
+994 RRDDQF
-1000 EDVGI
+1000 KDVGI
-1005 VRDYSYTFKI
+1005 VRDYSYEFKI
-1015 ADGFDLANLSIYAWD
+1015 AEGFDLANLSIYAWD

-1120 KPIELTVGDDLLK
+1120 KPIELKVGDKTLK
-1133 TEQVKAHLDFLPE
+1133 TEQVKEHLDFLPK

-1151 IIKNVDTKEPGE
+1151 IIKNVDPKEPGE

-1169 VKIDGKK
+1169 VKIGDKK
-1176 TYYTIPVIV
+1176 IYYTIPVIV
-1185 KDKEKPEEPQP
+1185 KGEEKPDEPQPEKPEE
-1196 EQPEEKDETVYTMPV
+1196 KDTTVYTMPV
-1211 ITVENP
+1211 ITVQNP

-1238 HVQGNVDHIYQLDH
+1238 HVQGNVDHIYQLNK

-1270 EIKVEKDKNGKFV
+1270 EIKVNKDKNGKFV

-1302 LKVTGQNIGGDK
+1302 LKVIGQNIEGRPLK
-1314 LEDTIIRRIRKDFIA
+1314 DTIIRRIRKDYVA
-1329 PTIEYTV
+1329 PTVEYTV
-1336 EREDEKSPMAKI
+1336 EHEDEKAPMAKI
-1348 KVKGHE
+1348 KVNGHE

-1359 EMYFNE
+1359 EMYLNN
-1365 SMLSRVDK
+1365 SMLSRIDK

-1379 LEEGVDGE
+1379 LKEGVDGE

-1395 VGENKFEIKA
+1395 IGENTFQIKA

-1415 EVTIKRKDPNAVD
+1415 DVVINRKDPNAKD
-1428 PVDTTDLLNNLL
+1428 TANTTDLLNNLL

-1445 VSVPEKYDV
+1445 VEVPEKYEV

-1459 AELEDLIEQAR
+1459 AQLKDLIEQAR

-1492 LANIKEKEAEK
+1492 LANIKEKEVKK
-1503 VDKKELVGQK
+1503 VDKKELIGQK

-1527 LDEKQEKALQ
+1527 LNEQQEKALQ

-1556 VDKLAKEIEDEIFK
+1556 VDKLAKEIKDEIAK
-1570 IKEAG
+1570 IKEA
-1575 KEDPTTPDKPGKEDP
+1575 GKEDP

-1606 PGKEDPTTPDKPG
+1606 
-1619 KEDPTTP
+1619 
-1626 DQPGKED
+1626 PGKED

-1726 KKYYESADTVIVANY
+1726 KKYYESAETVIIANY

-1759 PILLVQKDQL
+1759 PILLVKKDQL

-1795 KTKIGLSQ
+1795 KTKDSLSQ
-1803 YNVRTIAGANRYE
+1803 YNVRTIAGSDRYE

-1822 QEVIKLT
+1822 QEIIKLT

-1846 TVAPLANK
+1846 TVAPLAN
-1854 NNMPIL
+1854 
-1860 LVQQDRIP
+1860 
-1868 EEAKEVL
+1868 
-1875 KQIEEVIIVGGE
+1875 
-1887 KTISKEV
+1887 
-1894 ENKLPNPT
+1894 
-1902 RIAGANRYE
+1902 
-1911 TAKKIYEYGF
+1911 
-1921 KDRKEVNIANG
+1921 
-1932 TVPADSLV
+1932 
-1940 IGSIDCPIL
+1940 
-1949 LAEAN
+1949 
-1954 EIPEATK
+1954 
-1961 QAFEEAKFEK
+1961 
-1971 VNVFGGENSIS
+1971 
-1982 ESVVKELIK
+1982 

>member
-145 KGGASPNLASAPGMI
+145 KGGASPSLATAPKMI

-181 DTGVDPDHKD
+181 DTGIDPDHKD

-266 VKGVAPNAQLL
+266 VRGVAPNAQLL

-321 SREGVSPTNEA
+321 SRGGVSPTNEA
-332 FNKAKAAGV
+332 FNRAKAAGV

-390 EMRGRVVEVEGEGQ
+390 NMRGRVVEVEGEGQ

-419 TTEMKPYVYV
+419 TTGKLPYVYV

-444 DKIVLAERGE
+444 GKIVLAERGE
-454 GSFNDKAKLAKSLG
+454 GSFNDKAQLAKTKG
-468 AAGIIIYNSP
+468 AAGIVIYNSP
-478 DGNNLSFMSGM
+478 EGNNLSFMSGM

-503 GEYLKKLLIDKPE
+503 GLKLIDLLKDNAQ
-516 QKINITPV
+516 QKINITAV
-524 HSVNNPKGGQMSE
+524 KSVKNEKGGQMSE

-594 KDGFLN
+594 DAHMLK
-600 RTADGKPDPI
+600 RTDDGKPDPK

-622 ATPVKDTEVD
+622 ATPVKDTEVKG
-632 EASLYTP
+632 ASLYTP
-639 KQQGAGLVNLENV
+639 KQQGAGLVDLEKAATTHV
-652 VKTYATVTATGG
+652 TVTATGG

-688 KNYSDKDITFTPK
+688 KNYSKNDITFTPK

-707 EIKDGRY
+707 EVKDGRY

-719 VAKEQTLDPV
+719 VAEEKTLPQV

-736 ETYTTTISTKGIDK
+736 ATYTQTIPTKGIDK
-750 NQFAQGYVMFVSDTN
+750 NQFAQGYVMFDSKTN

-789 DFSKDVNYKPIEY
+789 DFSDDVNYKPIVY
-802 PNGGVDKSGFMRR
+802 PDGGIDKAGFMRR

-837 NSNKQEGMNSEVAPV
+837 NSNKQEGMNAEVSPV

-857 NALDVKYDILDKDGK
+857 NALDVKYDILDEKGK

-884 KVNGLYKGGDNQYR
+884 KVNGLYKGGDSQYR

-931 DYKNAKE
+931 DYKDAKE

-946 LDNQAPKLSYKYDED
+946 LDNQAPKLSYKYDAK
-961 NRTIKVTAKDNL
+961 NRTITVTAKDNL

-980 YENTKTGEWHEQEV
+980 YENTKTGDWYEQEV
-994 RKDPQF
+994 RKDDIF
-1000 EDVGI
+1000 KNIDI

-1015 ADGFDLANLSIYAWD
+1015 AEGFDLSNLSIYAWD

-1038 NVDTGVKSDIKIK
+1038 GVDTKVKSSDVQIDPIKLMVGDPVPTEEQVEKQIREKVKDIPENAEFKIVKNIKDTAKAGEFTIVVSVKNGKEQTNYTVPVKVEAIK

-1057 GDSIP
+1057 GGDVP
-1062 GIDQIKE
+1062 DEDGIK
-1069 HIEGLPKDAEV
+1069 K
-1080 KILEKNFENTEKPG
+1080 
-1094 EYGIRVSV
+1094 
-1102 KVNGN
+1102 
-1107 ETYYWIPVNVTAI
+1107 
-1120 KPIELTVGDDLLK
+1120 
-1133 TEQVKAHLDFLPE
+1133 HLDFLPKEAEVFIMESEFDE
-1146 DAKVR
+1146 DVPGQYEIKVKVT
-1151 IIKNVDTKEPGE
+1151 IGDKE
-1163 FGLKVE
+1163 
-1169 VKIDGKK
+1169 I
-1176 TYYTIPVIV
+1176 YYTIPVIV
-1185 KDKEKPEEPQP
+1185 KDEEKPDDKPT
-1196 EQPEEKDETVYTMPV
+1196 QPEEKPEKPVYTMPV
-1211 ITVENP
+1211 ITVQNP

-1222 FGKYEDKENPE
+1222 FGKYEDEQNPE

-1238 HVQGNVDHIYQLDH
+1238 HVQGNVTHIDQLDK
-1252 LTLTITKDGKQ
+1252 LTLTITRDGKQ

-1270 EIKVEKDKNGKFV
+1270 EIKVNKDKDGNFV

-1296 FVYELQ
+1296 SVYELQ
-1302 LKVTGQNIGGDK
+1302 LKVIGQNIEGRP

-1329 PTIEYTV
+1329 PTIDYEV
-1336 EREDEKSPMAKI
+1336 IQDDEKAPMAKI

-1359 EMYFNE
+1359 EMYLNN

-1373 TWDAFE
+1373 TWDNFE
-1379 LEEGVDGE
+1379 LKDGVDGE

-1395 VGENKFEIKA
+1395 IGENKFQIKA

-1445 VSVPEKYDV
+1445 VEVPEKYDV

-1459 AELEDLIEQAR
+1459 AKLEDLIEQAR
-1470 KAISEQQPQ
+1470 KAIAEQQPQ

-1492 LANIKEKEAEK
+1492 LANIKEKEAKK
-1503 VDKKELVGQK
+1503 VDKKELIGQK

-1527 LDEKQEKALQ
+1527 LNEQQEKALQ
-1537 DLIKKA
+1537 DLIQKA

-1556 VDKLAKEIEDEIFK
+1556 VDKLAKEIEAEIAK

-1575 KEDPTTPDKPGKEDP
+1575 KPGKEDP

-1626 DQPGKED
+1626 D
-1633 PTKPDKPGKEDPT
+1633 KPGKEDPT
-1646 KPDKPGKEDPTTPD
+1646 KPDKPGKEDP
-1660 KPGKED
+1660 
-1666 PTKPGEKP
+1666 
-1674 GENPGTTPSNPGTV
+1674 
-1688 TPTPSVPGTTT
+1688 
-1699 PSTPAEQQKTTTR
+1699 
-1712 VAGADRIQT
+1712 
-1721 SVEVS
+1721 
-1726 KKYYESADTVIVANY
+1726 
-1741 EQFAD
+1741 
-1746 SLSASALSKALKA
+1746 
-1759 PILLVQKDQL
+1759 
-1769 DSVVAQEIK
+1769 
-1778 RLGAKNVIVIG
+1778 
-1789 GEKSID
+1789 
-1795 KTKIGLSQ
+1795 
-1803 YNVRTIAGANRYE
+1803 
-1816 TSAKIA
+1816 
-1822 QEVIKLT
+1822 
-1829 GTKKAVIASGE
+1829 
-1840 VFADAL
+1840 
-1846 TVAPLANK
+1846 
-1854 NNMPIL
+1854 
-1860 LVQQDRIP
+1860 
-1868 EEAKEVL
+1868 
-1875 KQIEEVIIVGGE
+1875 
-1887 KTISKEV
+1887 
-1894 ENKLPNPT
+1894 
-1902 RIAGANRYE
+1902 
-1911 TAKKIYEYGF
+1911 
-1921 KDRKEVNIANG
+1921 
-1932 TVPADSLV
+1932 
-1940 IGSIDCPIL
+1940 
-1949 LAEAN
+1949 
-1954 EIPEATK
+1954 
-1961 QAFEEAKFEK
+1961 
-1971 VNVFGGENSIS
+1971 
-1982 ESVVKELIK
+1982 

>member
-160 KADTLWDQYK
+160 KANTLWDEYS

-181 DTGVDPDHKD
+181 DTGVDPSHKD
-191 MKLSPK
+191 MQMTDS
-197 IESKYNSEDEVNKVI
+197 SKAKYKNEDEVNKVI

-219 KWYNNKVPYGYN
+219 QWHSKKIPYGYN

-255 VAANGDAENEG
+255 VAANGDTENEG

-282 SNDALVST
+282 SNDALYST

-381 YAVASMENI
+381 YAVASMENR

-404 PDISAGTAE
+404 PDISVGTAE

-419 TTEMKPYVYV
+419 TTGMLPYVYV

-436 QYNGQDVT
+436 QYNGQKVDG
-444 DKIVLAERGE
+444 KIVLAMRGD
-454 GSFNDKAKLAKSLG
+454 GSFNDKAKLAESLG
-468 AAGIIIYNSP
+468 AKGIVIFNSEK
-478 DGNNLSFMSGM
+478 GNQLSFMSGM
-489 ENKEFPSVFISNKD
+489 ELTDFPSVFISHED
-503 GEYLKKLLIDKPE
+503 GKNLIELLKGKPE

-524 HSVNNPKGGQMSE
+524 HSVKNPKGEQMSE

-557 GQIYSTINEDK
+557 GQIYSTINDDK
-568 YTMMSGTSMATPQ
+568 YTAMSGTSMATPQ

-594 KDGFLN
+594 KDGFLK

-688 KNYSDKDITFTPK
+688 KNYSKKDITFTPR
-701 YISLRD
+701 YISLKD
-707 EIKDGRY
+707 EVKDGRY

-719 VAKEQTLDPV
+719 VADKDTLTKV
-729 TVKANSE
+729 TVPAGKE
-736 ETYTTTISTKGIDK
+736 VEYTITIPTTNIDK
-750 NQFAQGYVMFVSDTN
+750 NQFAQGYVMFESGTN

-789 DFSKDVNYKPIEY
+789 DFSDQVNYKPVIDGKY
-802 PNGGVDKSGFMRR
+802 VDKSGFIKRHK
-815 QEKGGWNYWNA
+815 KGGWDYWNA

-837 NSNKQEGMNSEVAPV
+837 NSKDNQDFNSEVAPV

-884 KVNGLYKGGDNQYR
+884 KVNGLYKDNGKYN
-898 FEYVPGGAAW
+898 FEYIPGGAAW
-908 DFKDQ
+908 DFKDM
-913 NGKPV
+913 NGKLI

-931 DYKNAKE
+931 DYKDAKE

-946 LDNQAPKLSYKYDED
+946 LDNTAPKLSYKYDKD
-961 NRTIKVTAKDNL
+961 NRTITVTAKDNL

-980 YENTKTGEWHEQEV
+980 YENTTTGEWYEQEV
-994 RKDPQF
+994 RKDDRF
-1000 EDVGI
+1000 KNIDI
-1005 VRDYSYTFKI
+1005 VRDYSYTFEI
-1015 ADGFDLANLSIYAWD
+1015 AEGFDLANLSIYAWD
-1030 NSRNVAGE
+1030 NSRNVVGE
-1038 NVDTGVKSDIKIK
+1038 GVDTGVTSNIEIK

-1057 GDSIP
+1057 NDPIP
-1062 GIDQIKE
+1062 GLEKIKE
-1069 HIEGLPKDAEV
+1069 HIVGLPKDAEV
-1080 KILEKNFENTEKPG
+1080 SILNDKDNIKSTENPG
-1094 EYGIRVSV
+1094 EFGIRVSV
-1102 KVNGN
+1102 KIGN
-1107 ETYYWIPVNVTAI
+1107 METYYWIPV
-1120 KPIELTVGDDLLK
+1120 
-1133 TEQVKAHLDFLPE
+1133 
-1146 DAKVR
+1146 
-1151 IIKNVDTKEPGE
+1151 
-1163 FGLKVE
+1163 
-1169 VKIDGKK
+1169 
-1176 TYYTIPVIV
+1176 IV
-1185 KDKEKPEEPQP
+1185 KGEEKPEEPEP
-1196 EQPEEKDETVYTMPV
+1196 EKPAEKDLTVYNLPV
-1211 ITVENP
+1211 ITVQNP
-1217 DYYAA
+1217 DYYQA
-1222 FGKYEDKENPE
+1222 FGKHEDKENPE

-1238 HVQGNVDHIYQLDH
+1238 HVQGNVTHIDELNE

-1270 EIKVEKDKNGKFV
+1270 KIKSKKEGDSNYS

-1302 LKVTGQNIGGDK
+1302 INAIGKNIQGHK
-1314 LEDTIIRRIRKDFIA
+1314 FEDTIIRRIRKDYVA
-1329 PTIEYTV
+1329 PTVEYTV
-1336 EREDEKSPMAKI
+1336 EHEDEKAPLAKI

-1359 EMYFNE
+1359 EMYLNNL
-1365 SMLSRVDK
+1365 MLSRIDK
-1373 TWDAFE
+1373 TWDNFE
-1379 LEEGVDGE
+1379 LKEGVDGE

-1395 VGENKFEIKA
+1395 IGENKFQIKA
-1405 YDDAGNETIE
+1405 YDDAGNETIKD
-1415 EVTIKRKDPNAVD
+1415 VVINRKDPNAKD
-1428 PVDTTDLLNNLL
+1428 PVNTKELADNML
-1440 KAHSI
+1440 KAKSI

-1454 TDEQL
+1454 TDEQI
-1459 AELEDLIEQAR
+1459 AELNKLIEEA
-1470 KAISEQQPQ
+1470 KTAITEQQPQ
-1479 DKVDEINNKLKEA
+1479 DKVDAVNKKLTDA
-1492 LANIKEKEAEK
+1492 LAKIKEKEVKK
-1503 VDKKELVGQK
+1503 VDKKELIGQK
-1513 EDAEELLK
+1513 DDAQDLLDK
-1521 KKDDYK
+1521 KEVK
-1527 LDEKQEKALQ
+1527 LTDEQQKALQ

-1543 EDLVKKEDATQEE
+1543 EDLVKKDDATQED
-1556 VDKLAKEIEDEIFK
+1556 VDKLAKEIKEEIAK
-1570 IKEAG
+1570 IQEAG
-1575 KEDPTTPDKPGKEDP
+1575 KEDPT
-1590 TKPDKP
+1590 
-1596 GKEDPTKPDK
+1596 
-1606 PGKEDPTTPDKPG
+1606 
-1619 KEDPTTP
+1619 
-1626 DQPGKED
+1626 
-1633 PTKPDKPGKEDPT
+1633 
-1646 KPDKPGKEDPTTPD
+1646 

-1666 PTKPGEKP
+1666 PTKPGKENP
-1674 GENPGTTPSNPGTV
+1674 ANPGTT
-1688 TPTPSVPGTTT
+1688 TPNVPGTTT
-1699 PSTPAEQQKTTTR
+1699 PSTPAETTKATTR

-1721 SVEVS
+1721 AVEVS
-1726 KKYYESADTVIVANY
+1726 KKYYNSADTVIVANY
-1741 EQFAD
+1741 EKFAD

-1789 GEKSID
+1789 GEQSID
-1795 KTKIGLSQ
+1795 KTKNSLSQ
-1803 YNVRTIAGANRYE
+1803 YNIQTIAGSDRYE

-1822 QEVIKLT
+1822 QEIIKRT
-1829 GTKKAVIASGE
+1829 GTKQAVIASGE
-1840 VFADAL
+1840 TFADAL

-1854 NNMPIL
+1854 HNMPIL
-1860 LVQQDRIP
+1860 LVQQNNIP
-1868 EEAKEVL
+1868 KATQEVL
-1875 KQIEEVIIVGGE
+1875 KQIDKVIIVGGE

-1911 TAKKIYEYGF
+1911 TAKKIYEYDF

-1932 TVPADSLV
+1932 TNFADSLV

-1949 LAEAN
+1949 LTEAN

-1961 QAFEEAKFEK
+1961 EAIKDSKFEK

>member
-160 KADTLWDQYK
+160 KANTLWDQYD

-181 DTGVDPDHKD
+181 DTGVDPEHKD
-191 MKLSPK
+191 MKLSPDIK
-197 IESKYNSEDEVNKVI
+197 SKYSSEDEVNKVI

-219 KWYNNKVPYGYN
+219 KWYNRKVPYGYN
-231 YADESQEI
+231 YADESEEI

-255 VAANGDAENEG
+255 VAANGDAKNEG

-381 YAVASMENI
+381 YAVASMENR

-444 DKIVLAERGE
+444 GKIVLAMRGD
-454 GSFNDKAKLAKSLG
+454 GSFNDKAQLAKSLG
-468 AAGIIIYNSP
+468 AKGIIIYNSP
-478 DGNNLSFMSGM
+478 EGNNLSFMSGM
-489 ENKEFPSVFISNKD
+489 EDKNFPSVFISNKD
-503 GEYLKKLLIDKPE
+503 GQKLIDLLGKNPN
-516 QKINITPV
+516 QQINITPV
-524 HSVNNPKGGQMSE
+524 HSVKNPKGEQMSE

-568 YTMMSGTSMATPQ
+568 YTTMSGTSMATPQ

-594 KDGFLN
+594 KDGWLV
-600 RTADGKPDPI
+600 RKDGKPDPK
-610 QEYLTVLVMMNT
+610 QEFLTVLVMMNT
-622 ATPVKDTEVD
+622 ATPIEDKEVN

-639 KQQGAGLVNLENV
+639 KQQGAGLVDLEKAATTHV
-652 VKTYATVTATGG
+652 TVTATGG
-664 KDTKEDGKLEL
+664 KDTKEDGKLEV
-675 GEVGEQFNATFKL
+675 GEVGAQFNATFKL
-688 KNYSDKDITFTPK
+688 KNYSKKDITFTPK
-701 YISLRD
+701 YISLKD
-707 EIKDGRY
+707 EVKDGRY

-719 VAKEQTLDPV
+719 VAEEKSLTDV
-729 TVKANSE
+729 TVPAGKE
-736 ETYTTTISTKGIDK
+736 VEYTATISTKGIDK
-750 NQFAQGYVMFVSDTN
+750 NQFAQGYVMFESKTN

-789 DFSKDVNYKPIEY
+789 DFSDDVNYKPLVY
-802 PNGGVDKSGFMRR
+802 DNGGIDKSGFMRR
-815 QEKGGWNYWNA
+815 GKEGGWNYWNA
-826 WNVDG
+826 WNVDD

-837 NSNKQEGMNSEVAPV
+837 NSRDDEKLNSEVAPV

-857 NALDVKYDILDKDGK
+857 NALDVKYDILDKDGN

-931 DYKNAKE
+931 DYKDAKE

-946 LDNQAPKLSYKYDED
+946 LDNTAPKLSYKYDPEKG
-961 NRTIKVTAKDNL
+961 TITVTAKDNL

-980 YENTKTGEWHEQEV
+980 YENTKTGQWYEQEV
-994 RKDPQF
+994 RRDDQF
-1000 EDVGI
+1000 KDVGI
-1005 VRDYSYTFKI
+1005 VRDYSYEFKI
-1015 ADGFDLANLSIYAWD
+1015 AEGFDLANLSIYAWD

-1120 KPIELTVGDDLLK
+1120 KPIELKVGDKTLK
-1133 TEQVKAHLDFLPE
+1133 TEQVKEHLDFLPK

-1151 IIKNVDTKEPGE
+1151 IIKNVDPKEPGE

-1169 VKIDGKK
+1169 VKIGDKK
-1176 TYYTIPVIV
+1176 IYYTIPVIV
-1185 KDKEKPEEPQP
+1185 KGEEKPDEPQPEKPEE
-1196 EQPEEKDETVYTMPV
+1196 KDTTVYTMPV
-1211 ITVENP
+1211 ITVQNP

-1238 HVQGNVDHIYQLDH
+1238 HVQGNVDHIYQLNK

-1270 EIKVEKDKNGKFV
+1270 EIKVNKDKNGKFV

-1302 LKVTGQNIGGDK
+1302 LKVTGQNIEGRK
-1314 LEDTIIRRIRKDFIA
+1314 LEDTIIRRIRKDYVA

-1336 EREDEKSPMAKI
+1336 EHEDEKAPMAKI
-1348 KVKGHE
+1348 KVNGHE

-1359 EMYFNE
+1359 EMYLNN
-1365 SMLSRVDK
+1365 SMLSRIDK
-1373 TWDAFE
+1373 TWDNFE
-1379 LEEGVDGE
+1379 LKEGVDGE

-1395 VGENKFEIKA
+1395 IGENKFQIKA

-1415 EVTIKRKDPNAVD
+1415 EVTINRKDPNAVD

-1445 VSVPEKYDV
+1445 VEVPEKYEV

-1492 LANIKEKEAEK
+1492 LANIKEKEAKK
-1503 VDKKELVGQK
+1503 VDKKELIGQK

-1527 LDEKQEKALQ
+1527 LNEQQEKALQ
-1537 DLIKKA
+1537 DLIQKA

-1556 VDKLAKEIEDEIFK
+1556 VDKLAKEIEAEIAK

-1575 KEDPTTPDKPGKEDP
+1575 
-1590 TKPDKP
+1590 
-1596 GKEDPTKPDK
+1596 K

-1619 KEDPTTP
+1619 KEDPT
-1626 DQPGKED
+1626 K
-1633 PTKPDKPGKEDPT
+1633 
-1646 KPDKPGKEDPTTPD
+1646 PD

>member
-8 FLAGVLLFSLVLPSA
+8 FLAGVLLFSLALPSA

-87 SENIKTKLNKENVKV
+87 SEKIETKLKKENVKV
-102 DKEDEFSAVITG
+102 DKDDEFSAVITG

-145 KGGASPNLASAPGMI
+145 KAGASPALATAPKMI
-160 KADTLWDQYK
+160 KADTLWDQYD

-181 DTGVDPDHKD
+181 DTGVDPTHND
-191 MKLSPK
+191 MKLSPE
-197 IESKYNSEDEVNKVI
+197 IESKYKSKDAVNKVI

-219 KWYNNKVPYGYN
+219 RWYSRKVPYGYN
-231 YADESQEI
+231 YADESDEI

-255 VAANGDAENEG
+255 VAANGDTKTGG
-266 VKGVAPNAQLL
+266 VRGVAPNAQLL
-277 AMKVF
+277 GMKVF

-332 FNKAKAAGV
+332 FRKAKAAGV

-381 YAVASMENI
+381 YSVASMENTN
-390 EMRGRVVEVEGEGQ
+390 MRGRVVEVEGQ
-404 PDISAGTAE
+404 PNISAGTAE
-413 GENEKT
+413 GENENT
-419 TTEMKPYVYV
+419 TTEKVGYVYV
-429 GLGNTEE
+429 GLGNTDDDYKEK
-436 QYNGQDVT
+436 GVKDKDVKG
-444 DKIVLAERGE
+444 KIVLAERG
-454 GSFNDKAKLAKSLG
+454 GASFNEKAQLAASKG
-468 AAGIIIYNSP
+468 AKGIVIFNSEK
-478 DGNNLSFMSGM
+478 GNQLSFMSGM
-489 ENKEFPSVFISNKD
+489 ENKDFPSVFISHDD
-503 GEYLKKLLIDKPE
+503 GLKLIDLLKNPD
-516 QKINITPV
+516 QQINITPV
-524 HSVNNPKGGQMSE
+524 HSVKNPKGEQMSE

-557 GQIYSTINEDK
+557 GQIYSTINDNK

-594 KDGFLN
+594 KDGWLKK
-600 RTADGKPDPI
+600 TADGKPDPI

-652 VKTYATVTATGG
+652 IKTNVTVTATGG
-664 KDTKEDGKLEL
+664 KDKNEDGKLEL
-675 GEVGEQFNATFKL
+675 GEVGDQFNATFKL
-688 KNYSDKDITFTPK
+688 KNYSNKDITFTPK

-707 EIKDGRY
+707 EVKDGRY

-719 VAKEQTLDPV
+719 VAEEKPLTDV
-729 TVKANSE
+729 TVPAGKE
-736 ETYTTTISTKGIDK
+736 VEYTATISTKNIDK
-750 NQFAQGYVMFVSDTN
+750 NQFAQGYVMFDSDEN
-765 PTLSVPYTGFKGDWS
+765 PTLSVPYTGFKGNWS

-789 DFSKDVNYKPIEY
+789 DFSKDVNYKPIVY
-802 PNGGVDKSGFMRR
+802 PNGGIDKSGFMRR

-837 NSNKQEGMNSEVAPV
+837 NSKGQEGMNNEVAPV

-872 TLRNLFIDPILL
+872 TTLRNLFIDPILL

-908 DFKDQ
+908 DFKDSKG
-913 NGKPV
+913 NPV
-918 DEGQY
+918 EEGNY

-938 QKYQYNIL
+938 QKYQYNIV
-946 LDNQAPKLSYKYDED
+946 LDNTAPTLTYKYDKV
-961 NRTIKVTAKDNL
+961 NREITVIAKDNL

-980 YENTKTGEWHEQEV
+980 YENTTTGQWYEQQV
-994 RKDPQF
+994 R
-1000 EDVGI
+1000 EDHRYDDIGI
-1005 VRDYSYTFKI
+1005 VRDYKYTFKI
-1015 ADGFDLANLSIYAWD
+1015 AEGFDLANLSIYAWD
-1030 NSRNVAGE
+1030 NARNVIG
-1038 NVDTGVKSDIKIK
+1038 NKIDTGVTSNINIK

-1057 GDSIP
+1057 NAPIP
-1062 GIDQIKE
+1062 GLDEIKK

-1080 KILEKNFENTEKPG
+1080 KILDNKDNIKATDKPG
-1094 EYGIRVSV
+1094 EFGIEVSV
-1102 KVNGN
+1102 KIGDM
-1107 ETYYWIPVNVTAI
+1107 ETYYWIPI
-1120 KPIELTVGDDLLK
+1120 
-1133 TEQVKAHLDFLPE
+1133 
-1146 DAKVR
+1146 
-1151 IIKNVDTKEPGE
+1151 
-1163 FGLKVE
+1163 
-1169 VKIDGKK
+1169 
-1176 TYYTIPVIV
+1176 IV
-1185 KDKEKPEEPQP
+1185 KSEEKKEEQPEKPEEKQP
-1196 EQPEEKDETVYTMPV
+1196 EVKDQTVYNLPV
-1211 ITVENP
+1211 IKVENP

-1222 FGKYEDKENPE
+1222 FGKYKDENNADA
-1233 SYKKI
+1233 YKKI
-1238 HVQGNVDHIYQLDH
+1238 HVKGNVTKIKQLDH
-1252 LTLTITKDGKQ
+1252 LTLTITKDGKK

-1270 EIKVEKDKNGKFV
+1270 EIKVNKEGDSNFS

-1296 FVYELQ
+1296 RVYELQ
-1302 LKVTGQNIGGDK
+1302 IKAEGENVRGDGIK
-1314 LEDTIIRRIRKDFIA
+1314 DTIIRRIRKDFVA
-1329 PTIEYTV
+1329 PTVEYTV
-1336 EREDEKSPMAKI
+1336 EHKDEKAPMAKI

-1359 EMYFNE
+1359 EMYLDG

-1373 TWDAFE
+1373 TWDNFE
-1379 LEEGVDGE
+1379 LEKGVDGE

-1395 VGENKFEIKA
+1395 VGENTFQIKA
-1405 YDDAGNETIE
+1405 YDDAGNETLQDVVIN
-1415 EVTIKRKDPNAVD
+1415 RKDPNEKD
-1428 PVDTTDLLNNLL
+1428 PVNTKELADNML
-1440 KAHSI
+1440 KANSI
-1445 VSVPEKYDV
+1445 VSVSEKYDV
-1454 TDEQL
+1454 NDEQI
-1459 AELEDLIEQAR
+1459 AELKKLIEEA
-1470 KAISEQQPQ
+1470 KTAITEQQPQ
-1479 DKVDEINNKLKEA
+1479 DKVDAVNKKLTDA
-1492 LANIKEKEAEK
+1492 LAKIKEKEVKK
-1503 VDKKELVGQK
+1503 VDKKQLIGQK
-1513 EDAEELLK
+1513 EDAQNLLDK
-1521 KKDDYK
+1521 KEVK
-1527 LDEKQEKALQ
+1527 LTDEQQKALQ

-1543 EDLVKKEDATQEE
+1543 EDLTKKEDATQEE
-1556 VDKLAKEIEDEIFK
+1556 VDKLAKEIKDEIAK
-1570 IKEAG
+1570 IQEAG
-1575 KEDPTTPDKPGKEDP
+1575 KEDPTKPGKEDPAKPEKPGKEDP
-1590 TKPDKP
+1590 TKPEKP
-1596 GKEDPTKPDK
+1596 GKEDPTKPEK
-1606 PGKEDPTTPDKPG
+1606 PGKENPTKPEKPG
-1619 KEDPTTP
+1619 KEN
-1626 DQPGKED
+1626 
-1633 PTKPDKPGKEDPT
+1633 PTKPEKPGKENPAN
-1646 KPDKPGKEDPTTPD
+1646 PGTTTPS
-1660 KPGKED
+1660 
-1666 PTKPGEKP
+1666 
-1674 GENPGTTPSNPGTV
+1674 NPGTTPSVPGTPTPTPDNPGTV
-1688 TPTPSVPGTTT
+1688 TPTPTPGLTPSVPGTTT
-1699 PSTPAEQQKTTTR
+1699 DKPAQTPKATTR
-1712 VAGADRIQT
+1712 VAGADRINT
-1721 SVEVS
+1721 AVEVS
-1726 KKYYESADTVIVANY
+1726 KKYYKSAETVIIANY
-1741 EQFAD
+1741 EKFAD

-1759 PILLVQKDQL
+1759 PILLVKKDQL

-1778 RLGAKNVIVIG
+1778 RLGAKNVVVIG
-1789 GEKSID
+1789 GEQSVDEAKNS
-1795 KTKIGLSQ
+1795 LSK
-1803 YNVRTIAGANRYE
+1803 YNVQTIAGSDRYE

-1822 QEVIKLT
+1822 QEIIKRT
-1829 GTKKAVIASGE
+1829 GTTQAVIASGE
-1840 VFADAL
+1840 TFADAL

-1860 LVQQDRIP
+1860 LVQPNNIP
-1868 EEAKEVL
+1868 KATQEVL
-1875 KQIEEVIIVGGE
+1875 KQIKEAIIVGGE
-1887 KTISKEV
+1887 KTISNQV
-1894 ENKLPNPT
+1894 ANKLPNPT

-1932 TVPADSLV
+1932 TNFADSLV

-1949 LAEAN
+1949 LAESN
-1954 EIPEATK
+1954 EVPESTK
-1961 QAFEEAKFEK
+1961 QAIKDSKFEK
-1971 VNVFGGENSIS
+1971 VNVFGGENSID

>member
-8 FLAGVLLFSLVLPSA
+8 FLASVLLFSLVLPSA

-87 SENIKTKLNKENVKV
+87 SEKIETKLKKENVKV
-102 DKEDEFSAVITG
+102 DKDDEFSAVITG

-130 PGVKKVTTQMKAERP
+130 PGVKKVTRQMTAERP
-145 KGGASPNLASAPGMI
+145 KGGASPALATAPNMI
-160 KADTLWDQYK
+160 KANTLWDQYD
-170 FSGQGMLISII
+170 FTGQGMLVSII
-181 DTGVDPDHKD
+181 DTGVDPSHKD
-191 MKLSPK
+191 MKLSSDIK
-197 IESKYNSEDEVNKVI
+197 SRYNSEAEVNKVI
-212 KENGLKG
+212 KENQLKG
-219 KWYNNKVPYGYN
+219 KWHSKKVPYGYN

-255 VAANGDAENEG
+255 VAANGDTKNGG
-266 VKGVAPNAQLL
+266 VRGVAPNAQLL

-321 SREGVSPTNEA
+321 SRDGISPTNAA

-381 YAVASMENI
+381 YSVASIENTNLK
-390 EMRGRVVEVEGEGQ
+390 GRNVVVEGK
-404 PDISAGTAE
+404 DIAISTGTAE
-413 GENEKT
+413 GADEDT
-419 TTEMKPYVYV
+419 TTGMRQYVHV

-444 DKIVLAERGE
+444 GKIVLAMRGD
-454 GSFNDKAKLAKSLG
+454 GSFNDKAQLAKSLG
-468 AAGIIIYNSP
+468 AKGIVIYNSP
-478 DGNNLSFMSGM
+478 EGNDLSFMSGM

-503 GEYLKKLLIDKPE
+503 GQKLVDLLKDNPNQE
-516 QKINITPV
+516 INITEV
-524 HSVNNPKGGQMSE
+524 KSVKNPKGEQMSE

-557 GQIYSTINEDK
+557 GQIYSTINDNK

-594 KDGFLN
+594 KDGWLK
-600 RTADGKPDPI
+600 RTKDGKPDPD
-610 QEYLTVLVMMNT
+610 QEKLTVLVMMNT
-622 ATPVKDTEVD
+622 ATPVRDTEVKG
-632 EASLYTP
+632 ASLYTP

-652 VKTYATVTATGG
+652 VKTNVTVKATGG
-664 KDTKEDGKLEL
+664 KDTNEDGKLEL
-675 GEVGEQFNATFKL
+675 GEVGEQFEAIFKL

-701 YISLRD
+701 YISLKD
-707 EIKDGRY
+707 EVKDGRY

-719 VAKEQTLDPV
+719 VAEEKELGQV

-736 ETYTTTISTKGIDK
+736 FEYKATIPTTNIDK
-750 NQFAQGYVMFVSDTN
+750 NQFAQGYVMFKSDKN
-765 PTLSVPYTGFKGDWS
+765 PTLSVPYTGFKGNWS

-789 DFSKDVNYKPIEY
+789 DFSDKVNYKPLVY
-802 PNGGVDKSGFMRR
+802 DNGGIDKTGFMRR

-837 NSNKQEGMNSEVAPV
+837 NSLGKDEKMNNEVAPV

-884 KVNGLYKGGDNQYR
+884 KVNGLYKGGDSQYR

-908 DFKDQ
+908 DFKDSK
-913 NGKPV
+913 GKPV
-918 DEGQY
+918 EEGNY

-931 DYKNAKE
+931 DYKDAKE
-938 QKYQYNIL
+938 QKYQYNL
-946 LDNQAPKLSYKYDED
+946 VLDNTAPTLTYKYNKEK
-961 NRTIKVTAKDNL
+961 REITVIAKDNL

-980 YENTKTGEWHEQEV
+980 YENTTTGQWYEQQV
-994 RKDPQF
+994 RKDHRY
-1000 EDVGI
+1000 DDIGI

-1030 NSRNVAGE
+1030 NARNVSG
-1038 NVDTGVKSDIKIK
+1038 NKIDTGITSNIKIK

-1057 GDSIP
+1057 KDQIP
-1062 GIDQIKE
+1062 GLDEIKK

-1080 KILEKNFENTEKPG
+1080 KILDKNFENTENPG
-1094 EYGIRVSV
+1094 EFGIRVSV
-1102 KVNGN
+1102 KIGDM
-1107 ETYYWIPVNVTAI
+1107 ETYYWIPV
-1120 KPIELTVGDDLLK
+1120 
-1133 TEQVKAHLDFLPE
+1133 
-1146 DAKVR
+1146 
-1151 IIKNVDTKEPGE
+1151 
-1163 FGLKVE
+1163 
-1169 VKIDGKK
+1169 
-1176 TYYTIPVIV
+1176 IV
-1185 KDKEKPEEPQP
+1185 KGEEKPEQPEQPQP
-1196 EQPEEKDETVYTMPV
+1196 EQPKDMTVYNLPV
-1211 ITVENP
+1211 ITVQSP
-1217 DYYAA
+1217 DYYQA
-1222 FGKYEDKENPE
+1222 FGKYKDEKNPE
-1233 SYKKI
+1233 AYKKI
-1238 HVQGNVDHIYQLDH
+1238 HVKGNVTKVDQLDK
-1252 LTLTITKDGKQ
+1252 LTLTITKDGKK
-1263 VEGTEVQ
+1263 VEGTEDQ
-1270 EIKVEKDKNGKFV
+1270 EIKFNKEGDSNYS
-1283 FDHELDISGLEDG
+1283 FDHELDISKLEDG
-1296 FVYELQ
+1296 YVYELQ
-1302 LKVTGQNIGGDK
+1302 IKAEGLNVRGDSI
-1314 LEDTIIRRIRKDFIA
+1314 EDTIIRRIRKDYVA
-1329 PTIEYTV
+1329 PTVEYTV
-1336 EREDEKSPMAKI
+1336 EHKDEKAPMAKI

-1359 EMYFNE
+1359 EMYLDGNI
-1365 SMLSRVDK
+1365 LSRVDK
-1373 TWDAFE
+1373 TWDNFE
-1379 LEEGVDGE
+1379 LEKGVNGE
-1387 FEIEVPLE
+1387 FEVEVPLE
-1395 VGENKFEIKA
+1395 VGENKFQIKA
-1405 YDDAGNETIE
+1405 SDDAGNEKIE
-1415 EVTIKRKDPNAVD
+1415 DVVINRKDPNAVD
-1428 PVDTTDLLNNLL
+1428 PVDTKDLLDNIL
-1440 KAHSI
+1440 KAKSI
-1445 VSVPEKYDV
+1445 VEVSEKYEV
-1454 TDEQL
+1454 TDEQI
-1459 AELEDLIEQAR
+1459 AELNKLIEEA
-1470 KAISEQQPQ
+1470 KTVINEQQPQ
-1479 DKVDEINNKLKEA
+1479 DKVDEVNNKLKEA
-1492 LANIKEKEAEK
+1492 LAKIKEKEVKK
-1503 VDKKELVGQK
+1503 VDKTQLIGQK
-1513 EDAEELLK
+1513 EDAQNLLDK
-1521 KKDDYK
+1521 KEVK
-1527 LDEKQEKALQ
+1527 LTDEQQKALQ

-1543 EDLVKKEDATQEE
+1543 EDLTKKEDATQEE
-1556 VDKLAKEIEDEIFK
+1556 VDKLAKEIKDEIAK
-1570 IKEAG
+1570 IQESG
-1575 KEDPTTPDKPGKEDP
+1575 KPGKEDP
-1590 TKPDKP
+1590 AKPEQPGKVDPAKPEQPGKVDPAKP
-1596 GKEDPTKPDK
+1596 G
-1606 PGKEDPTTPDKPG
+1606 
-1619 KEDPTTP
+1619 
-1626 DQPGKED
+1626 QPGKEN
-1633 PTKPDKPGKEDPT
+1633 PTKPE
-1646 KPDKPGKEDPTTPD
+1646 

-1666 PTKPGEKP
+1666 PTKPGKENP
-1674 GENPGTTPSNPGTV
+1674 ANPGTT
-1688 TPTPSVPGTTT
+1688 TPSVPGTTT
-1699 PSTPAEQQKTTTR
+1699 PETPAQTPKATTR
-1712 VAGADRIQT
+1712 VAGADRINT
-1721 SVEVS
+1721 AVEVS
-1726 KKYYESADTVIVANY
+1726 KKYYNTADTVIVANY

-1746 SLSASALSKALKA
+1746 SLSASALSKQLKA
-1759 PILLVQKDQL
+1759 PILLVKKDQL

-1795 KTKIGLSQ
+1795 KTKNSLSQ

-1822 QEVIKLT
+1822 QEIIKRT
-1829 GTKKAVIASGE
+1829 GTTQAVIASGE
-1840 VFADAL
+1840 TFADAL

-1860 LVQQDRIP
+1860 LVQPNNIP
-1868 EEAKEVL
+1868 KATQEVL
-1875 KQIEEVIIVGGE
+1875 KQIKKAIIVGGE

-1894 ENKLPNPT
+1894 ENKLPNAT

-1932 TVPADSLV
+1932 TNFADSLV

-1949 LAEAN
+1949 LAESN
-1954 EIPEATK
+1954 EVPEATK
-1961 QAFEEAKFEK
+1961 QAIKDSKFEK
-1971 VNVFGGENSIS
+1971 VNVFGGENSID

>member
-79 SEAEVKKT
+79 SEADVKKT

-160 KADTLWDQYK
+160 KANTLWDQYD

-181 DTGVDPDHKD
+181 DTGVDPEHKD
-191 MKLSPK
+191 MKLSPDIK
-197 IESKYNSEDEVNKVI
+197 SKYSSEDEVNKVI

-219 KWYNNKVPYGYN
+219 KWYNRKVPYGYN
-231 YADESQEI
+231 YADESEEI

-255 VAANGDAENEG
+255 VAANGDAKNEG

-381 YAVASMENI
+381 YAVASMENR
-390 EMRGRVVEVEGEGQ
+390 EMRGRVVEVEGQ

-419 TTEMKPYVYV
+419 TTGKKPYVYV

-444 DKIVLAERGE
+444 GKIVLAMRGD
-454 GSFNDKAKLAKSLG
+454 GSFNAKAQLAKSLG
-468 AAGIIIYNSP
+468 AAGIVIYNSP
-478 DGNNLSFMSGM
+478 EGNNLSFMSGM

-516 QKINITPV
+516 QQINITPV
-524 HSVNNPKGGQMSE
+524 HSVENTKGGQMSE

-568 YTMMSGTSMATPQ
+568 YTTMSGTSMATPQ

-594 KDGFLN
+594 KDGLLK

-622 ATPVKDTEVD
+622 ATPIEDKEVN

-639 KQQGAGLVNLENV
+639 KQQGAGLVDLEKAATTHV
-652 VKTYATVTATGG
+652 TVTATGG

-675 GEVGEQFNATFKL
+675 GEVGDQFNATFKL
-688 KNYSDKDITFTPK
+688 KNYSDKAITFTPK

-707 EIKDGRY
+707 EVKDGRY

-719 VAKEQTLDPV
+719 VAEEKELPQV

-736 ETYTTTISTKGIDK
+736 ETYTATISTKKIDK
-750 NQFAQGYVMFVSDTN
+750 NQFAQGYVMFESKTN

-789 DFSKDVNYKPIEY
+789 DFSDDVNYKPLVY
-802 PNGGVDKSGFMRR
+802 DNGGIDKSGFMRR

-837 NSNKQEGMNSEVAPV
+837 NSNKQEGMNIEVAPV

-872 TLRNLFIDPILL
+872 ILRNLFIDPILL
-884 KVNGLYKGGDNQYR
+884 KVNGLYKDNGRYN
-898 FEYVPGGAAW
+898 FEYIPGGAAW
-908 DFKDQ
+908 DFKDSKG
-913 NGKPV
+913 NPV
-918 DEGQY
+918 EEGEY
-923 IYQITGHV
+923 IYQIKGHV
-931 DYKNAKE
+931 DYKGAKE

-946 LDNQAPKLSYKYDED
+946 LDNTAPKLSYKYNAEKG
-961 NRTIKVTAKDNL
+961 TITVTAKDSL

-980 YENTKTGEWHEQEV
+980 YENTKTGEWYEQEV

-1000 EDVGI
+1000 KDVGI

-1015 ADGFDLANLSIYAWD
+1015 KDGFDLANLSIYAWD

-1038 NVDTGVKSDIKIK
+1038 DIDTKVKSSDVQIDPIK
-1051 PIELKV
+1051 LMV
-1057 GDSIP
+1057 GDPVPTIEQVEKQIREKVKDIP
-1062 GIDQIKE
+1062 ENAEFKIVKNIKDTA
-1069 HIEGLPKDAEV
+1069 KA
-1080 KILEKNFENTEKPG
+1080 G
-1094 EYGIRVSV
+1094 EYMILVSV
-1102 KVNGN
+1102 KNGEEQTN
-1107 ETYYWIPVNVTAI
+1107 YSVPVIVEAI
-1120 KPIELTVGDDLLK
+1120 KPIELEVGGDVPDEDGIK
-1133 TEQVKAHLDFLPE
+1133 KHLDFLPKE
-1146 DAKVR
+1146 AEVFIMEAEFDTDVPGQYEIKIKVN
-1151 IIKNVDTKEPGE
+1151 IGDKE
-1163 FGLKVE
+1163 
-1169 VKIDGKK
+1169 I
-1176 TYYTIPVIV
+1176 YYTIPVIV
-1185 KDKEKPEEPQP
+1185 KGEEKPDEPQP
-1196 EQPEEKDETVYTMPV
+1196 EKPAEKDTTVYTMPV
-1211 ITVENP
+1211 ITVQNP

-1238 HVQGNVDHIYQLDH
+1238 HVQGNVDHIYQFDK

-1270 EIKVEKDKNGKFV
+1270 EIKVNKDKNGKFV

-1302 LKVTGQNIGGDK
+1302 LKVTGQNIEGRP
-1314 LEDTIIRRIRKDFIA
+1314 LEDTIIRRIRKDYVA

-1336 EREDEKSPMAKI
+1336 EHEDEKAPMAKI

-1359 EMYFNE
+1359 EMYLNE
-1365 SMLSRVDK
+1365 SMLSRIDK

-1395 VGENKFEIKA
+1395 IGENKFQIKA

-1445 VSVPEKYDV
+1445 VEVPEKYDV

-1459 AELEDLIEQAR
+1459 AKLEDLIEQAR

-1492 LANIKEKEAEK
+1492 LANIKEKEAKK
-1503 VDKKELVGQK
+1503 VDKKELIGQK

-1527 LDEKQEKALQ
+1527 LNEQQEKALQ
-1537 DLIKKA
+1537 DLIQKA

-1556 VDKLAKEIEDEIFK
+1556 VDKLAKEIKDEIAK

-1575 KEDPTTPDKPGKEDP
+1575 KEDPTKPDKPGKEDP

-1606 PGKEDPTTPDKPG
+1606 PGKEDPTK
-1619 KEDPTTP
+1619 
-1626 DQPGKED
+1626 
-1633 PTKPDKPGKEDPT
+1633 
-1646 KPDKPGKEDPTTPD
+1646 PD

-1699 PSTPAEQQKTTTR
+1699 PSKPAEQQKTTTR

-1726 KKYYESADTVIVANY
+1726 KKYYESAETVIIANY

-1746 SLSASALSKALKA
+1746 SLSASALSKQLKA

-1789 GEKSID
+1789 GEKSVD

>member
-69 SARFSKAVKA
+69 SARFSKAVEA

-87 SENIKTKLNKENVKV
+87 SEKIETKLKKENVKV
-102 DKEDEFSAVITG
+102 EKNEEFSTVITG

-160 KADTLWDQYK
+160 KANTLWDQYD
-170 FSGQGMLISII
+170 FSGQGMLVSII
-181 DTGVDPDHKD
+181 DTGVDPSHKD
-191 MKLSPK
+191 MKLSSDIK
-197 IESKYNSEDEVNKVI
+197 SRYNSEAEVNKVI
-212 KENGLKG
+212 KENQLKG
-219 KWYNNKVPYGYN
+219 KWHSKKVPYGYN

-239 RDSGIGGYH
+239 RDSGIGGFH

-255 VAANGDAENEG
+255 VAANGDTENEG

-302 SVKLGADV
+302 SIKLGADV

-381 YAVASMENI
+381 YSVASMENTSLK
-390 EMRGRVVEVEGEGQ
+390 GRNVLVEGK
-404 PDISAGTAE
+404 DIAISTGTAE
-413 GENEKT
+413 GADEKT
-419 TTEMKPYVYV
+419 TTGMREYVHV

-444 DKIVLAERGE
+444 GKIVLAQRGAA
-454 GSFNDKAKLAKSLG
+454 SFNDKANLAKSKG
-468 AAGIIIYNSP
+468 AAGIIIYNTP

-489 ENKEFPSVFISNKD
+489 ENKEFPSVFISSES
-503 GEYLKKLLIDKPE
+503 GEQLIKLLDENPQ
-516 QKINITPV
+516 QKINITEV
-524 HSVNNPKGGQMSE
+524 KSVKNDKGGQMSE

-594 KDGFLN
+594 KDGLLK

-622 ATPVKDTEVD
+622 ATPVKDTEV
-632 EASLYTP
+632 EGASLYTP

-652 VKTYATVTATGG
+652 VKTNVTVTATGG

-675 GEVGEQFNATFKL
+675 GEVGDQFNATFKL
-688 KNYSDKDITFTPK
+688 KNYSKKDITFTPK
-701 YISLRD
+701 YISLKD
-707 EIKDGRY
+707 EVKDGRY

-719 VAKEQTLDPV
+719 VAEEKTLPQV

-736 ETYTTTISTKGIDK
+736 VEYKATISTKGIDK
-750 NQFAQGYVMFVSDTN
+750 NQFAQGYVMFESETN

-780 EPQFLDNMP
+780 QPQFLDNMP

-837 NSNKQEGMNSEVAPV
+837 NSNKQEGMNVEVSPV

-884 KVNGLYKGGDNQYR
+884 KVNGLYKDNGRYN
-898 FEYVPGGAAW
+898 FEYIPGGAAW

-931 DYKNAKE
+931 DYKDAKE

-946 LDNQAPKLSYKYDED
+946 LDNQAPKLSYKYDAK
-961 NRTIKVTAKDNL
+961 NRTITVTAKDNL

-980 YENTKTGEWHEQEV
+980 YENTKTGEWYEQQV
-994 RKDPQF
+994 R
-1000 EDVGI
+1000 EDHRYDDIDI

-1015 ADGFDLANLSIYAWD
+1015 AEGFDLSNLSIYAWD
-1030 NSRNVAGE
+1030 NSRNVVGE
-1038 NVDTGVKSDIKIK
+1038 GVDTGVTSNIEIK

-1057 GDSIP
+1057 NDPIP
-1062 GIDQIKE
+1062 GLEQIKE
-1069 HIEGLPKDAEV
+1069 HIVGLTKDAEV
-1080 KILEKNFENTEKPG
+1080 SILNDKDNIKSTENPG
-1094 EYGIRVSV
+1094 EFGIRVSV
-1102 KVNGN
+1102 KIGDK
-1107 ETYYWIPVNVTAI
+1107 ETYYWIPV
-1120 KPIELTVGDDLLK
+1120 
-1133 TEQVKAHLDFLPE
+1133 
-1146 DAKVR
+1146 
-1151 IIKNVDTKEPGE
+1151 
-1163 FGLKVE
+1163 
-1169 VKIDGKK
+1169 
-1176 TYYTIPVIV
+1176 IV
-1185 KDKEKPEEPQP
+1185 KGEEKPEEPEP
-1196 EQPEEKDETVYTMPV
+1196 EKPAEKDLTVYNLPV
-1211 ITVENP
+1211 ITVQNP
-1217 DYYAA
+1217 DYYQA
-1222 FGKYEDKENPE
+1222 FGQYEDKENPE

-1238 HVQGNVDHIYQLDH
+1238 HVKGNVTHIDQLDH

-1270 EIKVEKDKNGKFV
+1270 EIKVNKDKDGNFV

-1302 LKVTGQNIGGDK
+1302 LKVIGQNIEGRK
-1314 LEDTIIRRIRKDFIA
+1314 LEDTIIRRIRKDYVA
-1329 PTIEYTV
+1329 PTVEYTV
-1336 EREDEKSPMAKI
+1336 EHEDEKAPMAKI

-1359 EMYFNE
+1359 EMYLNN

-1373 TWDAFE
+1373 TWDNFE
-1379 LEEGVDGE
+1379 LKDGVDGE

-1395 VGENKFEIKA
+1395 IGENKFQIKA
-1405 YDDAGNETIE
+1405 YDDAGNEAIE
-1415 EVTIKRKDPNAVD
+1415 EVVINRKDPNAVD
-1428 PVDTTDLLNNLL
+1428 PVDTKDLLDNIL
-1440 KAHSI
+1440 KAKSI
-1445 VSVPEKYDV
+1445 VEVSEKYAV
-1454 TDEQL
+1454 TEEQI
-1459 AELEDLIEQAR
+1459 AEINKLIEEA
-1470 KAISEQQPQ
+1470 KTVINEQQPQ
-1479 DKVDEINNKLKEA
+1479 EKVDEINNKLTEA
-1492 LANIKEKEAEK
+1492 LANIKEKEIEK
-1503 VDKKELVGQK
+1503 ANKTQLIGQK

-1521 KKDDYK
+1521 KKDKYV
-1527 LDEKQEKALQ
+1527 LDEQQEKALQDLIKKAEDLVKKEDATQEEVDTLAKEIKDSLATIKEKEVEKADTKELQNQKTNAEELLNKKEENKLNEQQEKALQ

-1556 VDKLAKEIEDEIFK
+1556 VDKLAKEIKDEIAK
-1570 IKEAG
+1570 IKE
-1575 KEDPTTPDKPGKEDP
+1575 
-1590 TKPDKP
+1590 
-1596 GKEDPTKPDK
+1596 
-1606 PGKEDPTTPDKPG
+1606 
-1619 KEDPTTP
+1619 
-1626 DQPGKED
+1626 
-1633 PTKPDKPGKEDPT
+1633 
-1646 KPDKPGKEDPTTPD
+1646 
-1660 KPGKED
+1660 
-1666 PTKPGEKP
+1666 
-1674 GENPGTTPSNPGTV
+1674 N
-1688 TPTPSVPGTTT
+1688 TTT
-1699 PSTPAEQQKTTTR
+1699 LDEKEIKTER
-1712 VAGADRIQT
+1712 VAGRSRIET
-1721 SVEVS
+1721 AVEVS
-1726 KKYYESADTVIVANY
+1726 KKYYESADTVIIANY
-1741 EQFAD
+1741 EKFAD
-1746 SLSASALSKALKA
+1746 SLSASALSKQLKA
-1759 PILLVQKDQL
+1759 PILLVKKDQL

-1789 GEKSID
+1789 GNHSVD
-1795 KTKIGLSQ
+1795 KAKNSLSQ
-1803 YNVRTIAGANRYE
+1803 YNVQTIAGSNRYE

-1822 QEVIKLT
+1822 QEIIKLT

-1860 LVQQDRIP
+1860 LVQPNNIP
-1868 EEAKEVL
+1868 KATQEVL

-1932 TVPADSLV
+1932 TTAADSLV

>member
-145 KGGASPNLASAPGMI
+145 KGGASPSLATAPGMI

-181 DTGVDPDHKD
+181 DTGIDPDHKD

-219 KWYNNKVPYGYN
+219 KWYNRKVPYGYN
-231 YADESQEI
+231 YADESEEI

-255 VAANGDAENEG
+255 VAANGDAKNEG

-381 YAVASMENI
+381 YAVASMENR
-390 EMRGRVVEVEGEGQ
+390 EMRGRVVEVEGQ

-419 TTEMKPYVYV
+419 TTGKKPYVYV

-444 DKIVLAERGE
+444 GKIVLAMRGD
-454 GSFNDKAKLAKSLG
+454 GSFNDKAQLAKSLG
-468 AAGIIIYNSP
+468 AKGIIIYNSP
-478 DGNNLSFMSGM
+478 EGNNLSFMSGM
-489 ENKEFPSVFISNKD
+489 EDKNFPSVFISNKD
-503 GEYLKKLLIDKPE
+503 GQKLIDLLGKNPN
-516 QKINITPV
+516 QQINITPV
-524 HSVNNPKGGQMSE
+524 HSVKNPKGEQMSE

-568 YTMMSGTSMATPQ
+568 YTTMSGTSMATPQ

-594 KDGFLN
+594 KDGWLV
-600 RTADGKPDPI
+600 RKDGKPDPK
-610 QEYLTVLVMMNT
+610 QEFLTVLVMMNT
-622 ATPVKDTEVD
+622 ATPIEDKEVN

-639 KQQGAGLVNLENV
+639 KQQGAGLVDLEKAATTHV
-652 VKTYATVTATGG
+652 TVTATGG
-664 KDTKEDGKLEL
+664 KDTKEDGKLEV
-675 GEVGEQFNATFKL
+675 GEVGAQFNATFKL
-688 KNYSDKDITFTPK
+688 KNYSKKDITFTPK
-701 YISLRD
+701 YISLKD
-707 EIKDGRY
+707 EVKDGRY

-719 VAKEQTLDPV
+719 VAEEKSLTDV
-729 TVKANSE
+729 TVPAGKE
-736 ETYTTTISTKGIDK
+736 VEYTATISTKGIDK
-750 NQFAQGYVMFVSDTN
+750 NQFAQGYVMFESKTN

-789 DFSKDVNYKPIEY
+789 DFSDDVNYKPLVY
-802 PNGGVDKSGFMRR
+802 DNGGIDKSGFMRR
-815 QEKGGWNYWNA
+815 GKEGGWNYWNA
-826 WNVDG
+826 WNVDD

-837 NSNKQEGMNSEVAPV
+837 NSRDDEKLNSEVAPV

-857 NALDVKYDILDKDGK
+857 NALDVKYDILDKDGN

-931 DYKNAKE
+931 DYKDAKE

-946 LDNQAPKLSYKYDED
+946 LDNTAPKLSYKYDPEKG
-961 NRTIKVTAKDNL
+961 TITVTAKDNL
-973 AGVFSVG
+973 AGIFSVG

-1005 VRDYSYTFKI
+1005 VRDYSYEFKI
-1015 ADGFDLANLSIYAWD
+1015 AEGFDLANLSIYAWD

-1120 KPIELTVGDDLLK
+1120 KPIELKVGDKTLK
-1133 TEQVKAHLDFLPE
+1133 TEQVKEHLDFLPK

-1151 IIKNVDTKEPGE
+1151 IIKNVDPKEPGE

-1169 VKIDGKK
+1169 VKIGDKK
-1176 TYYTIPVIV
+1176 IYYTIPVIV
-1185 KDKEKPEEPQP
+1185 KGEEKPDEPQPEKPEE
-1196 EQPEEKDETVYTMPV
+1196 KDTTVYTMPV
-1211 ITVENP
+1211 ITVQNP

-1238 HVQGNVDHIYQLDH
+1238 HVQGNVDHIYQLNK

-1270 EIKVEKDKNGKFV
+1270 EIKVNKDKNGKFV

-1302 LKVTGQNIGGDK
+1302 LKVTGQNIEGRK
-1314 LEDTIIRRIRKDFIA
+1314 LEDTIIRRIRKDYVA

-1336 EREDEKSPMAKI
+1336 EREDEKAPTAKI

-1359 EMYFNE
+1359 EMYLNE

-1395 VGENKFEIKA
+1395 IGENKFQIKA

-1415 EVTIKRKDPNAVD
+1415 EVTINRKDPNAVD

-1445 VSVPEKYDV
+1445 VEVPEKYEV

-1492 LANIKEKEAEK
+1492 LANIKEKEAKK
-1503 VDKKELVGQK
+1503 VDKKELIGQK

-1527 LDEKQEKALQ
+1527 LNEQQEKALQ
-1537 DLIKKA
+1537 DLIQKA

-1556 VDKLAKEIEDEIFK
+1556 VDKLAKEIEAEIAK
-1570 IKEAG
+1570 IKEAGKPGKEDPTTPDKPGKEDPTKPDKPG

-1619 KEDPTTP
+1619 KEDP
-1626 DQPGKED
+1626 GKD
-1633 PTKPDKPGKEDPT
+1633 
-1646 KPDKPGKEDPTTPD
+1646 
-1660 KPGKED
+1660 
-1666 PTKPGEKP
+1666 
-1674 GENPGTTPSNPGTV
+1674 NPGTTPDQPGTV

-1699 PSTPAEQQKTTTR
+1699 PSTPAETTKTTTR

-1726 KKYYESADTVIVANY
+1726 KKYYESAETVIIANY

-1759 PILLVQKDQL
+1759 PILLVKKDQL

-1789 GEKSID
+1789 GEKSVD
-1795 KTKIGLSQ
+1795 KAKNSLSQ
-1803 YNVRTIAGANRYE
+1803 YNVQTIAGSDRYE

-1822 QEVIKLT
+1822 QEIIKLT

-1860 LVQQDRIP
+1860 LVQPNNIP
-1868 EEAKEVL
+1868 KATQEVL

-1961 QAFEEAKFEK
+1961 QAFQESKFEK

>member
-79 SEAEVKKT
+79 SEADVKKT

-130 PGVKKVTTQMKAERP
+130 SGVKKVTTQMKAERP
-145 KGGASPNLASAPGMI
+145 KGASPSLATAPKMI

-181 DTGVDPDHKD
+181 DTGVDPSHKD
-191 MKLSPK
+191 MKLSPE
-197 IESKYNSEDEVNKVI
+197 IESKYKSKDEVNKVI

-219 KWYNNKVPYGYN
+219 KWYNRKVPYGYN

-239 RDSGIGGYH
+239 RDSGIGGFH

-321 SREGVSPTNEA
+321 SRDGVSPTNEA
-332 FNKAKAAGV
+332 FNRAKAAGV

-381 YAVASMENI
+381 YAVASMENTNLK
-390 EMRGRVVEVEGEGQ
+390 GRNVLVEGK
-404 PDISAGTAE
+404 DIAISTGTAE
-413 GENEKT
+413 GADEDT
-419 TTEMKPYVYV
+419 TTGYREYVHV

-436 QYNGQDVT
+436 DYNGQDVT
-444 DKIVLAERGE
+444 GKIVLAQRGVA
-454 GSFNDKAKLAKSLG
+454 SFNDKAVLAKSKG
-468 AAGIIIYNSP
+468 AAGIVIYNTP

-489 ENKEFPSVFISNKD
+489 ENKEFPSVFISNED
-503 GEYLKKLLIDKPE
+503 GLKLIDLLKENPE
-516 QKINITPV
+516 QKINITEV
-524 HSVNNPKGGQMSE
+524 KSVKNDKGGQMSE

-557 GQIYSTINEDK
+557 GNIYSTINEDK

-594 KDGFLN
+594 KDGWLK
-600 RTADGKPDPI
+600 RTVDGKPDPI

-652 VKTYATVTATGG
+652 VKTNATVTATGG

-675 GEVGEQFNATFKL
+675 GEVGDQFNATFKL
-688 KNYSDKDITFTPK
+688 KNYSNKNITFTPR

-707 EIKDGRY
+707 EVKDGRY

-719 VAKEQTLDPV
+719 VAEENTLPQV

-736 ETYTTTISTKGIDK
+736 VTYTQTISTKGIDK
-750 NQFAQGYVMFVSDTN
+750 NQFAQGYVMFESQTN

-789 DFSKDVNYKPIEY
+789 DFSNDVNYKPIVY
-802 PNGGVDKSGFMRR
+802 PNGGIDKTGFMRR

-837 NSNKQEGMNSEVAPV
+837 NSLGKDKGMNNEVAPV

-884 KVNGLYKGGDNQYR
+884 KVNGLYKGGDSQHR

-918 DEGQY
+918 DEGNY

-946 LDNQAPKLSYKYDED
+946 LDNQAPELSSKYNED
-961 NRTIKVTAKDNL
+961 DRSITVTAKDNL
-973 AGVFSVG
+973 SGVFSIG
-980 YENTKTGEWHEQEV
+980 YENTKTGEWYEQEV
-994 RKDPQF
+994 RKEDRF
-1000 EDVGI
+1000 KDVGI

-1030 NSRNVAGE
+1030 NSRNVI
-1038 NVDTGVKSDIKIK
+1038 NNIKVDTGVKSDIAIN
-1051 PIELKV
+1051 PIVLKV
-1057 GDSIP
+1057 KDQIP
-1062 GIDQIKE
+1062 TDDQIKKQ
-1069 HIEGLPKDAEV
+1069 IANLPEGAEF
-1080 KILEKNFENTEKPG
+1080 KILENNVNTEKSG

-1107 ETYYWIPVNVTAI
+1107 ETYYWIPVNVIGTT
-1120 KPIELTVGDDLLK
+1120 PIELNVGDDVPK
-1133 TEQVKAHLDFLPE
+1133 EEEIKKHVTFLPQNSE
-1146 DAKVR
+1146 VT
-1151 IIKNVDTKEPGE
+1151 IVENIKDTKKAGNYEI
-1163 FGLKVE
+1163 KVK
-1169 VKIDGKK
+1169 VKIGDKEMNFS
-1176 TYYTIPVIV
+1176 IPVFV
-1185 KDKEKPEEPQP
+1185 YAKEEQPKDK
-1196 EQPEEKDETVYTMPV
+1196 TVYKMPV
-1211 ITVENP
+1211 ITVQNP
-1217 DYYAA
+1217 DYYQA
-1222 FGKYEDKENPE
+1222 FGKHEDEDNPDA
-1233 SYKKI
+1233 YKKI
-1238 HVQGNVDHIYQLDH
+1238 HIKGNVTKIKQLNH
-1252 LTLTITKDGKQ
+1252 LTLTITKDGKK

-1270 EIKVEKDKNGKFV
+1270 EIKSKKEGDSNFS
-1283 FDHELDISGLEDG
+1283 FDHELDISNLEDG
-1296 FVYELQ
+1296 RVYELQ
-1302 LKVTGQNIGGDK
+1302 IKAEGENVRGDGIQ
-1314 LEDTIIRRIRKDFIA
+1314 DTIIRRIRKDYVA
-1329 PTIEYTV
+1329 PTVEYTV
-1336 EREDEKSPMAKI
+1336 EHKDEKAPMAKI
-1348 KVKGHE
+1348 KVRGHE

-1359 EMYFNE
+1359 EMYLDG

-1373 TWDAFE
+1373 TWDNFE
-1379 LEEGVDGE
+1379 LEKGVNGE

-1395 VGENKFEIKA
+1395 VGENTFKIKA
-1405 YDDAGNETIE
+1405 SDDAGNETLQDVVIN
-1415 EVTIKRKDPNAVD
+1415 RKDPNAKD
-1428 PVDTTDLLNNLL
+1428 PVNTKELTENML
-1440 KAHSI
+1440 KANSI
-1445 VSVPEKYDV
+1445 VSVREKYDV
-1454 TDEQL
+1454 TDEQI
-1459 AELEDLIEQAR
+1459 AELNKLIEEA
-1470 KAISEQQPQ
+1470 KTVINEQQPQ
-1479 DKVDEINNKLKEA
+1479 DKVDEVNNKLKEA
-1492 LANIKEKEAEK
+1492 LANIKEKEAKK
-1503 VDKKELVGQK
+1503 VDKKELIGQK
-1513 EDAEELLK
+1513 EDAQNLLDK
-1521 KKDDYK
+1521 KENYK
-1527 LDEKQEKALQ
+1527 LDEQQEKALQ
-1537 DLIKKA
+1537 NLIKNA

-1556 VDKLAKEIEDEIFK
+1556 VDKLAKEIKDAIAK
-1570 IKEAG
+1570 IQEAG

-1590 TKPDKP
+1590 TTPDKP

-1626 DQPGKED
+1626 D
-1633 PTKPDKPGKEDPT
+1633 KPGKEDPT
-1646 KPDKPGKEDPTTPD
+1646 TPDKPGKEDPTTPD

-1666 PTKPGEKP
+1666 PTTPDKPGKDNPTTPDKP
-1674 GENPGTTPSNPGTV
+1674 GKNNPTKPGDNPGTTPTPDQPGTV
-1688 TPTPSVPGTTT
+1688 TPTPNNPGTTTPSVPGTTT
-1699 PSTPAEQQKTTTR
+1699 PETPAQTPKATTR

-1726 KKYYESADTVIVANY
+1726 KKYYKSAETVIVANY

-1759 PILLVQKDQL
+1759 PILLVKKDQL

-1789 GEKSID
+1789 GEKSVD
-1795 KTKIGLSQ
+1795 KAKNSLSK
-1803 YNVRTIAGANRYE
+1803 YNLRTIAGSDRYE

-1822 QEVIKLT
+1822 QE
-1829 GTKKAVIASGE
+1829 
-1840 VFADAL
+1840 
-1846 TVAPLANK
+1846 
-1854 NNMPIL
+1854 
-1860 LVQQDRIP
+1860 
-1868 EEAKEVL
+1868 
-1875 KQIEEVIIVGGE
+1875 II
-1887 KTISKEV
+1887 
-1894 ENKLPNPT
+1894 
-1902 RIAGANRYE
+1902 
-1911 TAKKIYEYGF
+1911 
-1921 KDRKEVNIANG
+1921 
-1932 TVPADSLV
+1932 
-1940 IGSIDCPIL
+1940 
-1949 LAEAN
+1949 
-1954 EIPEATK
+1954 
-1961 QAFEEAKFEK
+1961 
-1971 VNVFGGENSIS
+1971 
-1982 ESVVKELIK
+1982 

>member
-79 SEAEVKKT
+79 SEADVKKT

-160 KADTLWDQYK
+160 KANTLWDQYD

-181 DTGVDPDHKD
+181 DTGVDPSHKD
-191 MKLSPK
+191 MKLSPDIK
-197 IESKYNSEDEVNKVI
+197 SKYSSEDEVNKVI

-219 KWYNNKVPYGYN
+219 KWYNRKVPYGYN
-231 YADESQEI
+231 YADESEEI

-255 VAANGDAENEG
+255 VAANGDAKNEG

-381 YAVASMENI
+381 YAVASMENR

-444 DKIVLAERGE
+444 GKIVLAMRGD
-454 GSFNDKAKLAKSLG
+454 GSFNDKAQLAKSLG
-468 AAGIIIYNSP
+468 AKGIIIYNSP
-478 DGNNLSFMSGM
+478 EGNNLSFMSGM
-489 ENKEFPSVFISNKD
+489 EDKNFPSVFISNKD
-503 GEYLKKLLIDKPE
+503 GQKLIDLLGKNPN
-516 QKINITPV
+516 QQINITPV
-524 HSVNNPKGGQMSE
+524 HSVKNPKGEQMSE

-568 YTMMSGTSMATPQ
+568 YTTMSGTSMATPQ

-594 KDGFLN
+594 KDGFLK

-639 KQQGAGLVNLENV
+639 KQQGAGLVDLEKAATTHV
-652 VKTYATVTATGG
+652 TVTATGG

-675 GEVGEQFNATFKL
+675 GEVGDQFNATFKL
-688 KNYSDKDITFTPK
+688 KNYSDKAITFTPK

-707 EIKDGRY
+707 EVKDGRY

-719 VAKEQTLDPV
+719 VAEEKELPQV

-736 ETYTTTISTKGIDK
+736 FEYKATISTKGIDK
-750 NQFAQGYVMFVSDTN
+750 NQFAQGYVMFESKTN

-789 DFSKDVNYKPIEY
+789 DFSDDVNYKPLVY
-802 PNGGVDKSGFMRR
+802 DNGGIDKSGFMRR
-815 QEKGGWNYWNA
+815 GKEGGWNYWNA

-837 NSNKQEGMNSEVAPV
+837 NSRDDEKLNSEVAPV

-938 QKYQYNIL
+938 QEYQYNIL
-946 LDNQAPKLSYKYDED
+946 LDNHAPELSYKYDPEKG
-961 NRTIKVTAKDNL
+961 TIKVTAKDNL

-980 YENTKTGEWHEQEV
+980 YENTKTGEWYEQEV
-994 RKDPQF
+994 RKEDRF
-1000 EDVGI
+1000 KDVGI

-1015 ADGFDLANLSIYAWD
+1015 KDGFDLANLSIYAWD

-1038 NVDTGVKSDIKIK
+1038 DIDTKVKSSDVQIDPIKLMIGDPVPTIEQVEKQIREKVKDI
-1051 PIELKV
+1051 PEN
-1057 GDSIP
+1057 
-1062 GIDQIKE
+1062 
-1069 HIEGLPKDAEV
+1069 AEF
-1080 KILEKNFENTEKPG
+1080 KILRNIENTEKPG
-1094 EYGIRVSV
+1094 EFTIVVSV
-1102 KVNGN
+1102 KNGEEQTN
-1107 ETYYWIPVNVTAI
+1107 YSVPVIVEAI

-1185 KDKEKPEEPQP
+1185 KGEEKPDDKPVQPEEKPEEKP
-1196 EQPEEKDETVYTMPV
+1196 VYTMPV
-1211 ITVENP
+1211 IKVTNP

-1238 HVQGNVDHIYQLDH
+1238 HVQGNVDHIYQLNK

-1270 EIKVEKDKNGKFV
+1270 EIKVNKDKNGKFV

-1302 LKVTGQNIGGDK
+1302 LKVTGQNIEGRK
-1314 LEDTIIRRIRKDFIA
+1314 LEDTIIRRIRKDYVA

-1336 EREDEKSPMAKI
+1336 EREDEKAPTAKI

-1359 EMYFNE
+1359 EMYLNE

-1395 VGENKFEIKA
+1395 IGENKFQIKA

-1415 EVTIKRKDPNAVD
+1415 EVTINRKDPNAVD

-1445 VSVPEKYDV
+1445 VEVPEKYEV

-1492 LANIKEKEAEK
+1492 LANIKEKEAKK
-1503 VDKKELVGQK
+1503 VDKKELIGQK

-1527 LDEKQEKALQ
+1527 LNEQQEKALQ
-1537 DLIKKA
+1537 DLIQKA

-1556 VDKLAKEIEDEIFK
+1556 VDKLAKEIEAEIAK
-1570 IKEAG
+1570 IKEAGKPGKEDPTTPDKPGKEDPTKPDKPG

-1619 KEDPTTP
+1619 KEDPK
-1626 DQPGKED
+1626 DPGKD
-1633 PTKPDKPGKEDPT
+1633 
-1646 KPDKPGKEDPTTPD
+1646 
-1660 KPGKED
+1660 
-1666 PTKPGEKP
+1666 
-1674 GENPGTTPSNPGTV
+1674 NPGTTPDQPGTV

-1699 PSTPAEQQKTTTR
+1699 PSTPAETTKTTTR

-1726 KKYYESADTVIVANY
+1726 KKYYKSADTVIVANY

-1746 SLSASALSKALKA
+1746 SLSASALSKQLKA

-1795 KTKIGLSQ
+1795 KTKISLSQ

-1860 LVQQDRIP
+1860 LVQQDRVP

-1961 QAFEEAKFEK
+1961 QAFQESKFEK

>member
-8 FLAGVLLFSLVLPSA
+8 FLASVLLFSLVLPSA

-69 SARFSKAVKA
+69 SARFSKAVEA

-87 SENIKTKLNKENVKV
+87 SEKIETKLKKENVKV
-102 DKEDEFSAVITG
+102 DKDDEFSAVITG

-145 KGGASPNLASAPGMI
+145 KVGASPSLATAPKMI
-160 KADTLWDQYK
+160 KANTLWDQYD

-181 DTGVDPDHKD
+181 DTGVDPTHND
-191 MKLSPK
+191 MKLSPE
-197 IESKYNSEDEVNKVI
+197 IESKYKSKDAVDKVI

-219 KWYNNKVPYGYN
+219 RWYSRKVPYGYN
-231 YADESQEI
+231 YADESDEI

-255 VAANGDAENEG
+255 VAANGDTKTGG
-266 VKGVAPNAQLL
+266 VRGVAPNAQLL
-277 AMKVF
+277 GMKVF

-332 FNKAKAAGV
+332 FRKAKAAGV

-381 YAVASMENI
+381 YSVASMENTN
-390 EMRGRVVEVEGEGQ
+390 MRGRVVEVEGQ
-404 PDISAGTAE
+404 PNISAGTAE
-413 GENEKT
+413 GENENT
-419 TTEMKPYVYV
+419 TTEKVGYVYV
-429 GLGNTEE
+429 GLGNTDDDYKEK
-436 QYNGQDVT
+436 GVKDKDVKG
-444 DKIVLAERGE
+444 KIVLAERG
-454 GSFNDKAKLAKSLG
+454 GASFNEKAQLAASKG
-468 AAGIIIYNSP
+468 AKGIVIFNSEK
-478 DGNNLSFMSGM
+478 GNQLSFMSGM
-489 ENKEFPSVFISNKD
+489 ENKDFPSVFISYQD
-503 GEYLKKLLIDKPE
+503 GQKLINLQKTKPD
-516 QKINITPV
+516 QQINITPV
-524 HSVNNPKGGQMSE
+524 HSVNNPKGRQMSE

-557 GQIYSTINEDK
+557 GQIYSTINDNK

-594 KDGFLN
+594 KDGWLKK
-600 RTADGKPDPI
+600 TEDGKPDPM

-632 EASLYTP
+632 DASLYTP

-652 VKTYATVTATGG
+652 IKTNVTVTATGG

-688 KNYSDKDITFTPK
+688 KNYSKKDITFTPK
-701 YISLRD
+701 YISLKD
-707 EIKDGRY
+707 EVKDGRY

-719 VAKEQTLDPV
+719 VAKEKTLDPV

-736 ETYTTTISTKGIDK
+736 ETYTATISTKGIDK
-750 NQFAQGYVMFVSDTN
+750 NQFAQGYVMFDSDDN

-789 DFSKDVNYKPIEY
+789 DFSKDVNYKPIVY
-802 PNGGVDKSGFMRR
+802 DNGGIDKTGFMRR
-815 QEKGGWNYWNA
+815 QKKGGWNYWNA

-837 NSNKQEGMNSEVAPV
+837 NSLGKDEGMNNEVAPV

-872 TLRNLFIDPILL
+872 VLRNLFIDPILL
-884 KVNGLYKGGDNQYR
+884 KVNGLYKGGDSQYR
-898 FEYVPGGAAW
+898 FEYVPGGSAW
-908 DFKDQ
+908 DFKDSKG
-913 NGKPV
+913 NPV
-918 DEGQY
+918 EEGNY

-931 DYKNAKE
+931 DYKDAKK
-938 QKYQYNIL
+938 QKYQYNIV
-946 LDNQAPKLSYKYDED
+946 LDNTAPTLSYKYDPGKREI
-961 NRTIKVTAKDNL
+961 TVIAKDNL

-980 YENTKTGEWHEQEV
+980 YENTTTGQWYEQQV
-994 RKDPQF
+994 R
-1000 EDVGI
+1000 EDHKYDDIGI

-1030 NSRNVAGE
+1030 NARNVVGE
-1038 NVDTGVKSDIKIK
+1038 KVDTKVKSDIAIK

-1057 GDSIP
+1057 NAPIP
-1062 GIDQIKE
+1062 GLDEIKK
-1069 HIEGLPKDAEV
+1069 HIEGLSKDAEV
-1080 KILEKNFENTEKPG
+1080 KILDNKDNIKSTDKPG
-1094 EYGIRVSV
+1094 EFGIEVSV
-1102 KVNGN
+1102 KIGDM
-1107 ETYYWIPVNVTAI
+1107 ETYYWIPV
-1120 KPIELTVGDDLLK
+1120 
-1133 TEQVKAHLDFLPE
+1133 
-1146 DAKVR
+1146 
-1151 IIKNVDTKEPGE
+1151 
-1163 FGLKVE
+1163 
-1169 VKIDGKK
+1169 
-1176 TYYTIPVIV
+1176 IV
-1185 KDKEKPEEPQP
+1185 KGEEKKEEKPEEQP
-1196 EQPEEKDETVYTMPV
+1196 EQPEVKDQTVYNLPV
-1211 ITVENP
+1211 IKVENP

-1222 FGKYEDKENPE
+1222 FGKYEDKENPDAF
-1233 SYKKI
+1233 KKI
-1238 HVQGNVDHIYQLDH
+1238 HVKGNVTKIKQLDH
-1252 LTLTITKDGKQ
+1252 LTLTITRDGKQ

-1270 EIKVEKDKNGKFV
+1270 EIKVNKEGDSNFS

-1296 FVYELQ
+1296 RVYELQ
-1302 LKVTGQNIGGDK
+1302 IKAEGENVRGDGIK
-1314 LEDTIIRRIRKDFIA
+1314 DTIIRRIRKDFVA
-1329 PTIEYTV
+1329 PTVEYTV
-1336 EREDEKSPMAKI
+1336 EHKDEKAPTAKI

-1359 EMYFNE
+1359 EMSLDGN
-1365 SMLSRVDK
+1365 MLSRVDK
-1373 TWDAFE
+1373 TWDKFE
-1379 LEEGVDGE
+1379 DKKGVDGE

-1395 VGENKFEIKA
+1395 VGENTFQIKA
-1405 YDDAGNETIE
+1405 YDDAGNETLQDVVIN
-1415 EVTIKRKDPNAVD
+1415 RKDPNAKD
-1428 PVDTTDLLNNLL
+1428 PVNTEELLNNLL
-1440 KAHSI
+1440 KAY
-1445 VSVPEKYDV
+1445 SVTKNPDVYDV

-1459 AELEDLIEQAR
+1459 AELNKLVEEAR

-1479 DKVDEINNKLKEA
+1479 DKVDAVNKKLTDA
-1492 LANIKEKEAEK
+1492 LAKIKEKEVKKIDKKQLIGQKDDAQNLL
-1503 VDKKELVGQK
+1503 DKKEV
-1513 EDAEELLK
+1513 
-1521 KKDDYK
+1521 K
-1527 LDEKQEKALQ
+1527 LTDEQQKALQ

-1543 EDLVKKEDATQEE
+1543 EDLTKKEDATQEE
-1556 VDKLAKEIEDEIFK
+1556 VDKLAKEIKDEIAK
-1570 IKEAG
+1570 IQEAG
-1575 KEDPTTPDKPGKEDP
+1575 TTTPVEPGKDNP
-1590 TKPDKP
+1590 GTTKPVEP
-1596 GKEDPTKPDK
+1596 GKDN
-1606 PGKEDPTTPDKPG
+1606 PGT
-1619 KEDPTTP
+1619 
-1626 DQPGKED
+1626 
-1633 PTKPDKPGKEDPT
+1633 
-1646 KPDKPGKEDPTTPD
+1646 
-1660 KPGKED
+1660 
-1666 PTKPGEKP
+1666 TKPGESGKD
-1674 GENPGTTPSNPGTV
+1674 NPGTTKPGTV
-1688 TPTPSVPGTTT
+1688 TPTPTPTPAPTPAPTPTPGTTT
-1699 PSTPAEQQKTTTR
+1699 PAQPAQTTKETPKATTR
-1712 VAGADRIQT
+1712 VAGADRVNT
-1721 SVEVS
+1721 AVEVS
-1726 KKYYESADTVIVANY
+1726 KKYYKSAETVIIANS
-1741 EQFAD
+1741 EKFAD

-1759 PILLVQKDQL
+1759 PILLVKKDQL

-1778 RLGAKNVIVIG
+1778 RLGAKNVVVIG
-1789 GEKSID
+1789 GDQSVD
-1795 KTKIGLSQ
+1795 KTKDSLSK
-1803 YNVRTIAGANRYE
+1803 YNVQTIAGSDRYE

-1822 QEVIKLT
+1822 QEIIKRT
-1829 GTKKAVIASGE
+1829 GTTQAVIASGE
-1840 VFADAL
+1840 TFADAL

-1860 LVQQDRIP
+1860 LVQPNNIP
-1868 EEAKEVL
+1868 KATQEVL
-1875 KQIEEVIIVGGE
+1875 KQIKNTIIVGGE
-1887 KTISKEV
+1887 KTISNQV
-1894 ENKLPNPT
+1894 ANKLPNPT

-1921 KDRKEVNIANG
+1921 KDRSEVNIANG
-1932 TVPADSLV
+1932 TNFADSLV

-1949 LAEAN
+1949 LAESN
-1954 EIPEATK
+1954 EVPESTK
-1961 QAFEEAKFEK
+1961 QAIKDSKFEK
-1971 VNVFGGENSIS
+1971 VNVFGGENSIG

>member
-8 FLAGVLLFSLVLPSA
+8 FLASVLLFSLVLPSA

-87 SENIKTKLNKENVKV
+87 SEKIETKLKKENVKV
-102 DKEDEFSAVITG
+102 DKDDEFSAVITG

-130 PGVKKVTTQMKAERP
+130 PGVKKVTRQMTAERP
-145 KGGASPNLASAPGMI
+145 KGGASPALATAPNMI
-160 KADTLWDQYK
+160 KANTLWDQYD
-170 FSGQGMLISII
+170 FTGQGMLVSII
-181 DTGVDPDHKD
+181 DTGVDPSHKD
-191 MKLSPK
+191 MKLSSDIK
-197 IESKYNSEDEVNKVI
+197 SRYNSEAEVNKVI
-212 KENGLKG
+212 KENQLKG
-219 KWYNNKVPYGYN
+219 KWHSKKVPYGYN

-255 VAANGDAENEG
+255 VAANGDTKNGG
-266 VKGVAPNAQLL
+266 VRGVAPNAQLL

-321 SREGVSPTNEA
+321 SRDGISPTNAA

-381 YAVASMENI
+381 YSVASIENTNLK
-390 EMRGRVVEVEGEGQ
+390 GRNVVVEGK
-404 PDISAGTAE
+404 DIAISTGTAE
-413 GENEKT
+413 GADEDT
-419 TTEMKPYVYV
+419 TTGMRQYVHV

-444 DKIVLAERGE
+444 GKIVLAMRGD
-454 GSFNDKAKLAKSLG
+454 GSFNDKAQLAKSLG
-468 AAGIIIYNSP
+468 AKGIVIYNSP
-478 DGNNLSFMSGM
+478 EGNDLSFMSGM

-503 GEYLKKLLIDKPE
+503 GQKLVDLLKDNPNQE
-516 QKINITPV
+516 INITEV
-524 HSVNNPKGGQMSE
+524 KSVKNPKGEQMSE

-557 GQIYSTINEDK
+557 GQIYSTINDNK

-594 KDGFLN
+594 KDGWLK
-600 RTADGKPDPI
+600 RTKDGKPDPD
-610 QEYLTVLVMMNT
+610 QEKLTVLVMMNT
-622 ATPVKDTEVD
+622 ATPVRDTEVKG
-632 EASLYTP
+632 ASLYTP

-652 VKTYATVTATGG
+652 VKTNVTVKATGG
-664 KDTKEDGKLEL
+664 KDTNEDGKLEL
-675 GEVGEQFNATFKL
+675 GEVGEQFEAIFKL

-701 YISLRD
+701 YISLKD
-707 EIKDGRY
+707 EVKDGRY

-719 VAKEQTLDPV
+719 VAEEKELGQV

-736 ETYTTTISTKGIDK
+736 FEYKATIPTTNIDK
-750 NQFAQGYVMFVSDTN
+750 NQFAQGYVMFKSDKN
-765 PTLSVPYTGFKGDWS
+765 PTLSVPYTGFKGNWS

-789 DFSKDVNYKPIEY
+789 DFSDKVNYKPLVY
-802 PNGGVDKSGFMRR
+802 DNGGIDKTGFMRR

-837 NSNKQEGMNSEVAPV
+837 NSLGKDEKMNNEVAPV

-884 KVNGLYKGGDNQYR
+884 KVNGLYKGGDSQYR

-908 DFKDQ
+908 DFKDSK
-913 NGKPV
+913 GKPV
-918 DEGQY
+918 EEGNY

-931 DYKNAKE
+931 DYKDAKE
-938 QKYQYNIL
+938 QKYQYNL
-946 LDNQAPKLSYKYDED
+946 VLDNTAPTLTYKYNKEK
-961 NRTIKVTAKDNL
+961 REITVIAKDNL

-980 YENTKTGEWHEQEV
+980 YENTTTGQWYEQQV
-994 RKDPQF
+994 RKDHRY
-1000 EDVGI
+1000 DDIGI

-1030 NSRNVAGE
+1030 NARNVSG
-1038 NVDTGVKSDIKIK
+1038 NKIDTGITSNIKIK

-1057 GDSIP
+1057 KDQIP
-1062 GIDQIKE
+1062 GLDEIKK

-1080 KILEKNFENTEKPG
+1080 KILDKNFENTENPG
-1094 EYGIRVSV
+1094 EFGIRVSV
-1102 KVNGN
+1102 KIGDM
-1107 ETYYWIPVNVTAI
+1107 ETYYWIPV
-1120 KPIELTVGDDLLK
+1120 
-1133 TEQVKAHLDFLPE
+1133 
-1146 DAKVR
+1146 
-1151 IIKNVDTKEPGE
+1151 
-1163 FGLKVE
+1163 
-1169 VKIDGKK
+1169 
-1176 TYYTIPVIV
+1176 IV
-1185 KDKEKPEEPQP
+1185 KGEEKPEQPEQPQP
-1196 EQPEEKDETVYTMPV
+1196 EQPKDMTVYNLPV
-1211 ITVENP
+1211 ITVQSP
-1217 DYYAA
+1217 DYYQA
-1222 FGKYEDKENPE
+1222 FGKYKDEKNPE
-1233 SYKKI
+1233 AYKKI
-1238 HVQGNVDHIYQLDH
+1238 HVKGNVTKVDQLDK
-1252 LTLTITKDGKQ
+1252 LTLTITKDGKK
-1263 VEGTEVQ
+1263 VEGTEDQ
-1270 EIKVEKDKNGKFV
+1270 EIKFNKEGDSNYS
-1283 FDHELDISGLEDG
+1283 FDHELDISKLEDG
-1296 FVYELQ
+1296 YVYELQ
-1302 LKVTGQNIGGDK
+1302 IKAEGLNVRGDSI
-1314 LEDTIIRRIRKDFIA
+1314 EDTIIRRIRKDYVA
-1329 PTIEYTV
+1329 PTVEYTV
-1336 EREDEKSPMAKI
+1336 EHKDEKAPMAKI

-1359 EMYFNE
+1359 EMYLDGNI
-1365 SMLSRVDK
+1365 LSRVDK
-1373 TWDAFE
+1373 TWDNFE
-1379 LEEGVDGE
+1379 LEKGVNGE
-1387 FEIEVPLE
+1387 FEVEVPLE
-1395 VGENKFEIKA
+1395 VGENKFQIKA
-1405 YDDAGNETIE
+1405 SDDAGNEKIE
-1415 EVTIKRKDPNAVD
+1415 DVVINRKDPNAVD
-1428 PVDTTDLLNNLL
+1428 PVDTKDLLDNIL
-1440 KAHSI
+1440 KAKSI
-1445 VSVPEKYDV
+1445 VEVSEKYEV
-1454 TDEQL
+1454 TDEQI
-1459 AELEDLIEQAR
+1459 AELNKLIEEA
-1470 KAISEQQPQ
+1470 KTVINEQQPQ
-1479 DKVDEINNKLKEA
+1479 DKVDEVNNKLKEA
-1492 LANIKEKEAEK
+1492 LAKIKEKEVKK
-1503 VDKKELVGQK
+1503 VDKTQLIGQK
-1513 EDAEELLK
+1513 EDAQNLLDK
-1521 KKDDYK
+1521 KEVK
-1527 LDEKQEKALQ
+1527 LTDEQQKALQ

-1543 EDLVKKEDATQEE
+1543 EDLTKKEDATQEE
-1556 VDKLAKEIEDEIFK
+1556 VDKLAKEIKDEIAK
-1570 IKEAG
+1570 IQESG
-1575 KEDPTTPDKPGKEDP
+1575 KPGKEDP
-1590 TKPDKP
+1590 AKPEQPGKVDPAKP
-1596 GKEDPTKPDK
+1596 G
-1606 PGKEDPTTPDKPG
+1606 
-1619 KEDPTTP
+1619 
-1626 DQPGKED
+1626 QPGKEN
-1633 PTKPDKPGKEDPT
+1633 PTKPE
-1646 KPDKPGKEDPTTPD
+1646 

-1666 PTKPGEKP
+1666 PTKPGKENP
-1674 GENPGTTPSNPGTV
+1674 ANPGTT
-1688 TPTPSVPGTTT
+1688 TPSVPGTTT
-1699 PSTPAEQQKTTTR
+1699 PETPAQTPKATTR
-1712 VAGADRIQT
+1712 VAGADRINT
-1721 SVEVS
+1721 AVEVS
-1726 KKYYESADTVIVANY
+1726 KKYYNTADTVIVANY

-1759 PILLVQKDQL
+1759 PILLVKKDQL

-1789 GEKSID
+1789 GEKSVD
-1795 KTKIGLSQ
+1795 KTKDSLSQ

-1822 QEVIKLT
+1822 QEIIKRT
-1829 GTKKAVIASGE
+1829 GTTQAVIASGE
-1840 VFADAL
+1840 TFADAL

-1860 LVQQDRIP
+1860 LVQPNNIP
-1868 EEAKEVL
+1868 KATQEVL
-1875 KQIEEVIIVGGE
+1875 KQIKKAIIVGGE

-1894 ENKLPNPT
+1894 ANKLPNAT

-1932 TVPADSLV
+1932 TNFADSLV

-1961 QAFEEAKFEK
+1961 QAFEESKFEK
-1971 VNVFGGENSIS
+1971 VNVFGGENSID